1 MEQKTNERLELA
13 RRIIEGTGTSL
24 FLTGKAGTG
33 KTTFLRNLRSSSR
46 KRIVVCAPTGIA
58 AINAGGVTLHSFFQ
72 LDFGPF
78 VPGMNNGTRR
88 KFSYSKEKLRI
99 IRGMDLLVI
108 DEVSM
113 VRADLLDAVDDVLRR
128 LRDRTKPFGGV
139 QLLLIGDLQQLAP
152 VVREEERHLL
162 EGRYKSLFF
171 FDSVALQQLPYET
184 VELNEVFRQKDA
196 DFLGMLNAIRE
207 NRADKTVL
215 DKLNSRCIPG
225 FNPGDDEGYI
235 RLTTHNGIANDINR
249 QKLDELP
256 SQPHVFECH
265 IEGKFPETSYPAD
278 PELTLKV
285 GAQVMFIKND
295 TGMDRAYYNGMIG
308 QVVAIDEE
316 YGVAV
321 RPQEGGEII
330 QVQPVDWDNISYTV
344 NPETKEIVEHK
355 EGTFTQ
361 YPLKLAW
368 AVTIHKSQGLTF
380 DRAIIDASGSF
391 AHGQTYVAL
400 SRCRT
405 MEGLVLE
412 RPLAEHAI
420 ISDHLVREFLTD
432 TSRDISEENLDAMEK
447 NYAVHLSIELF
458 DFRLIQGAME
468 GVERIIKENFMHTH
482 PALLSEA
489 SETVRKTRAEITEVG
504 VRFAH
509 QLLELGKAS
518 QGEISPQIKQRI
530 HEGAKYFL
538 NKLKELEE
546 TTVNWPATHDNKRV
560 AKKLAERSQMLH
572 DAIVLKTKLM
582 GTFAEKDF
590 SSAEY
595 IEAKADALLT
605 SERYTSKSRKSARA
619 QMPSQ
624 QTADNLHPAL
634 YDTLTAWRRKKAEER
649 GVPAY
654 QVMTTKAL
662 LAVSNHLPTIAE
674 HLLMMPGIGNYTAGE
689 YGEDLLKMVEEY
701 ISSHNDLTI
710 IPMPMHSRNRH
721 NEKKTP
727 EAERPDGLSATE
739 GMSMDLFRE
748 GKSVDEICLIRGLK
762 PNTIFKHIFQN
773 MRPDEVELL
782 RKNVEP
788 GKAARIQKYLDTHT
802 GLLPE
807 NKEII
812 AELGEDLTY
821 NDVRIMRMLNSRTYF
836 TKPESKPEESS
847 KD

>member
-58 AINAGGVTLHSFFQ
+58 AINAVGVTLHSFFQ

-113 VRADLLDAVDDVLRR
+113 VRADLLDAVDNVLRR

-380 DRAIIDASGSF
+380 DRAIIDVKRSF

-405 MEGLVLE
+405 LQGLVLE
-412 RPLAEHAI
+412 NPVSPSSI
-420 ISDHLVREFLTD
+420 IND
-432 TSRDISEENLDAMEK
+432 TSVDRFYNDHNCDDIDEAHLDMLERQYK
-447 NYAVHLSIELF
+447 VGLLDDLF
-458 DFRLIQGAME
+458 NFRQMFAAME
-468 GVERIIKENFMHTH
+468 GVMRLYQENFMRKF
-482 PALLSEA
+482 PAIVQDWVQMYETKSREIIKVADTFRHQYSCMAMEGSRSEQVLGERVKA
-489 SETVRKTRAEITEVG
+489 ACKYFVGQLMPVVDLATKAIRNSDNKAVRSKLQDR
-504 VRFAH
+504 
-509 QLLELGKAS
+509 LEL
-518 QGEISPQIKQRI
+518 
-530 HEGAKYFL
+530 F
-538 NKLKELEE
+538 
-546 TTVNWPATHDNKRV
+546 
-560 AKKLAERSQMLH
+560 
-572 DAIVLKTKLM
+572 
-582 GTFAEKDF
+582 
-590 SSAEY
+590 
-595 IEAKADALLT
+595 
-605 SERYTSKSRKSARA
+605 
-619 QMPSQ
+619 
-624 QTADNLHPAL
+624 
-634 YDTLTAWRRKKAEER
+634 
-649 GVPAY
+649 
-654 QVMTTKAL
+654 
-662 LAVSNHLPTIAE
+662 
-674 HLLMMPGIGNYTAGE
+674 
-689 YGEDLLKMVEEY
+689 EDLLTAKRMLLNNFISRQFSIDVYLDLKAEVMLRNVTPKPTRETKKKTRKATMSDSKPMLSDSKPMLPDEEFEEIDRYVHPENYEWPDHPEPAKKQRRTDQTLNSPNLPITPNTPITPKSPKPVKKPTTEITLELYRQGRSVSDIAEIRGLVRSTITGHLLKTLADQDLEEY
-701 ISSHNDLTI
+701 IRQNIDAELRERVKAYLDDTPILPDTI
-710 IPMPMHSRNRH
+710 SGVR
-721 NEKKTP
+721 
-727 EAERPDGLSATE
+727 EAIGGEPAWD
-739 GMSMDLFRE
+739 D
-748 GKSVDEICLIRGLK
+748 IR
-762 PNTIFKHIFQN
+762 F
-773 MRPDEVELL
+773 LL
-782 RKNVEP
+782 RYYHRELTP
-788 GKAARIQKYLDTHT
+788 
-802 GLLPE
+802 LLP
-807 NKEII
+807 NPAADSAAII
-812 AELGEDLTY
+812 ANEPPASYGTPSDF
-821 NDVRIMRMLNSRTYF
+821 I
-836 TKPESKPEESS
+836 EEE
-847 KD
+847 

>member
-1 MEQKTNERLELA
+1 MPKSENMGQKTNERLELA

-256 SQPHVFECH
+256 SLPHVFECH

-330 QVQPVDWDNISYTV
+330 QVLPVDWDNISYTV

-361 YPLKLAW
+361 FPLKLAW

-380 DRAIIDASGSF
+380 DRAIIDVKRSF

-405 MEGLVLE
+405 LQGLVLVN
-412 RPLAEHAI
+412 PVSPSSI
-420 ISDHLVREFLTD
+420 IND
-432 TSRDISEENLDAMEK
+432 TSVDRFYNDHNCDDIDEAHLDMLERQYK
-447 NYAVHLSIELF
+447 VGLLDDLF
-458 DFRLIQGAME
+458 NFRQMFAAME
-468 GVERIIKENFMHTH
+468 GVMRLYQENFMRKF
-482 PALLSEA
+482 PAIVQDWVQMYETKSREINKVADTFRHQYSRLAMEGSRSEQVLGERVKA
-489 SETVRKTRAEITEVG
+489 ACKYFVGQLMPVVDLATKAIRNSDNKAVRSKLQDR
-504 VRFAH
+504 
-509 QLLELGKAS
+509 LEL
-518 QGEISPQIKQRI
+518 
-530 HEGAKYFL
+530 F
-538 NKLKELEE
+538 
-546 TTVNWPATHDNKRV
+546 
-560 AKKLAERSQMLH
+560 
-572 DAIVLKTKLM
+572 
-582 GTFAEKDF
+582 
-590 SSAEY
+590 
-595 IEAKADALLT
+595 
-605 SERYTSKSRKSARA
+605 
-619 QMPSQ
+619 
-624 QTADNLHPAL
+624 
-634 YDTLTAWRRKKAEER
+634 
-649 GVPAY
+649 
-654 QVMTTKAL
+654 
-662 LAVSNHLPTIAE
+662 
-674 HLLMMPGIGNYTAGE
+674 
-689 YGEDLLKMVEEY
+689 EDLLTAKRMLLNNF
-701 ISSHNDLTI
+701 ISRQFSIDVYLDLKAEV
-710 IPMPMHSRNRH
+710 MLRNVTSKPTR
-721 NEKKTP
+721 ETKKKTRKATMSDSKPMLSDSKPMLPDEEFEEIDRYVHP
-727 EAERPDGLSATE
+727 ENYEWPDHPEPAKKQRRTE
-739 GMSMDLFRE
+739 KAPKAPKPVKKPTTEITLELYRQ
-748 GKSVDEICLIRGLK
+748 GKSVSEIAKIRGLVRSTITGHLLK
-762 PNTIFKHIFQN
+762 TLPDQDLEEYVRKNIDEELRARVKAYLDDTPILPNTISGVRDAIGGEPAWDDIRF
-773 MRPDEVELL
+773 LL
-782 RKNVEP
+782 RYYHRELTP
-788 GKAARIQKYLDTHT
+788 
-802 GLLPE
+802 LLP
-807 NKEII
+807 NPATDPAADSFADPFSAI
-812 AELGEDLTY
+812 ANEPPAFYGIPSDF
-821 NDVRIMRMLNSRTYF
+821 I
-836 TKPESKPEESS
+836 EEE
-847 KD
+847 

>member
-225 FNPGDDEGYI
+225 FNPCDDEGYI

-256 SQPHVFECH
+256 AQPRMFECH

-344 NPETKEIVEHK
+344 NQETKEIVEHK

-380 DRAIIDASGSF
+380 DRAIIDVKRSF

-405 MEGLVLE
+405 LQGLVLVN
-412 RPLAEHAI
+412 PVSPASI
-420 ISDHLVREFLTD
+420 IND
-432 TSRDISEENLDAMEK
+432 TSVDRFYNDHNCDDIDESHLDMLERQYK
-447 NYAVHLSIELF
+447 VGLLDDLF
-458 DFRLIQGAME
+458 NFRQMFAAME
-468 GVERIIKENFMHTH
+468 GVMRLYQENFMRKF
-482 PALLSEA
+482 PAIVQDWVQMYETKSREINKVADTFRHQYSRLAMEGSRSEQVLGERVKA
-489 SETVRKTRAEITEVG
+489 ACKYFVGQLKPIVELATKAIRNSDNKAVRSKLQDR
-504 VRFAH
+504 
-509 QLLELGKAS
+509 LEL
-518 QGEISPQIKQRI
+518 
-530 HEGAKYFL
+530 F
-538 NKLKELEE
+538 
-546 TTVNWPATHDNKRV
+546 
-560 AKKLAERSQMLH
+560 
-572 DAIVLKTKLM
+572 
-582 GTFAEKDF
+582 
-590 SSAEY
+590 
-595 IEAKADALLT
+595 
-605 SERYTSKSRKSARA
+605 
-619 QMPSQ
+619 
-624 QTADNLHPAL
+624 
-634 YDTLTAWRRKKAEER
+634 
-649 GVPAY
+649 
-654 QVMTTKAL
+654 
-662 LAVSNHLPTIAE
+662 
-674 HLLMMPGIGNYTAGE
+674 
-689 YGEDLLKMVEEY
+689 EDLLTAKRMLLNNF
-701 ISSHNDLTI
+701 ISRQFSIDVYLDLKAEV
-710 IPMPMHSRNRH
+710 MLRNVTPKPTR
-721 NEKKTP
+721 ETKKKTRKATMTDSKPMLSDNKQMLSDEEFEEIDRYVHP
-727 EAERPDGLSATE
+727 ENYEWPDTPTPAKKQRRTE
-739 GMSMDLFRE
+739 KAPKAPKPVKKPTTEITLELYRQ
-748 GKSVDEICLIRGLK
+748 GKSVSEIAEIRGLVRSTITGHLLK
-762 PNTIFKHIFQN
+762 TLPDQDLEEYVWKNIDAELRERVKAYLDDTPILPNTISGVREAIGGEPSWDDIRF
-773 MRPDEVELL
+773 LL
-782 RKNVEP
+782 RYYHRELTP
-788 GKAARIQKYLDTHT
+788 
-802 GLLPE
+802 LLP
-807 NKEII
+807 NPTTDSAASI
-812 AELGEDLTY
+812 ANEPPASYGTPSDF
-821 NDVRIMRMLNSRTYF
+821 I
-836 TKPESKPEESS
+836 EEE
-847 KD
+847 

>member
-1 MEQKTNERLELA
+1 MPKSENMEQKTNERLELA

-152 VVREEERHLL
+152 VVREEERYLL

-256 SQPHVFECH
+256 SLPHVFECH

-330 QVQPVDWDNISYTV
+330 QVLPVDWDNISYTV
-344 NPETKEIVEHK
+344 NPETKEIIEHK

-361 YPLKLAW
+361 FPLKLAW

-380 DRAIIDASGSF
+380 DRAIIDVKRSF

-405 MEGLVLE
+405 LQGLVLVN
-412 RPLAEHAI
+412 PVSPSSI
-420 ISDHLVREFLTD
+420 IND
-432 TSRDISEENLDAMEK
+432 TSVDRFYNDHNCDDIDEAHLDILERQYK
-447 NYAVHLSIELF
+447 VGLLDDLF
-458 DFRLIQGAME
+458 NFRQMFAAME
-468 GVERIIKENFMHTH
+468 GVMRLYQENFMRKF
-482 PALLSEA
+482 PAIVQDWVQMYETKSREINKVADTFRHQYSRLAMEGSRSEQVLGERVKA
-489 SETVRKTRAEITEVG
+489 ACKYFVGQLMPVVDLATKAIRNSDNKAVRSKLQDR
-504 VRFAH
+504 
-509 QLLELGKAS
+509 LEL
-518 QGEISPQIKQRI
+518 
-530 HEGAKYFL
+530 F
-538 NKLKELEE
+538 
-546 TTVNWPATHDNKRV
+546 
-560 AKKLAERSQMLH
+560 
-572 DAIVLKTKLM
+572 
-582 GTFAEKDF
+582 
-590 SSAEY
+590 
-595 IEAKADALLT
+595 
-605 SERYTSKSRKSARA
+605 
-619 QMPSQ
+619 
-624 QTADNLHPAL
+624 
-634 YDTLTAWRRKKAEER
+634 
-649 GVPAY
+649 
-654 QVMTTKAL
+654 
-662 LAVSNHLPTIAE
+662 
-674 HLLMMPGIGNYTAGE
+674 
-689 YGEDLLKMVEEY
+689 EDLLTAKRMLLNNFISRQFSIDVYLDLKAEVMLRNVTPKPTRETKKKTRNATMSDSKPMLSDEEFEEIDRY
-701 ISSHNDLTI
+701 VHPENYEWPDHPEPAKKHRRSEKSPKT
-710 IPMPMHSRNRH
+710 PKP
-721 NEKKTP
+721 EKKPT
-727 EAERPDGLSATE
+727 TE
-739 GMSMDLFRE
+739 ITLELYRQ
-748 GKSVDEICLIRGLK
+748 GKSVSEIAEIRGLVRSTITGHLLK
-762 PNTIFKHIFQN
+762 TLPDQDLEEYVWKNIDEALRQRVKAYLDNTPILPNTISGVRDAIGGEPAWDDIRF
-773 MRPDEVELL
+773 LL
-782 RKNVEP
+782 RYYHRELTP
-788 GKAARIQKYLDTHT
+788 
-802 GLLPE
+802 LLPTPAADPAT
-807 NKEII
+807 II
-812 AELGEDLTY
+812 ANEPPASYGTPSDF
-821 NDVRIMRMLNSRTYF
+821 I
-836 TKPESKPEESS
+836 EEE
-847 KD
+847 

>member
-1 MEQKTNERLELA
+1 MWIRTYHQLGTLPESENMEQKTNERLELA

-225 FNPGDDEGYI
+225 FNPCDDEGYI

-256 SQPHVFECH
+256 AQPHVFECH
-265 IEGKFPETSYPAD
+265 IEGRFPETSYPAD

-344 NPETKEIVEHK
+344 NPETKEIVERK

-380 DRAIIDASGSF
+380 DRAIIDVKRSF

-405 MEGLVLE
+405 LQGIVLVNPVSPSSIINDTSVDRFYNDHNCDDIDEAHLDILE
-412 RPLAEHAI
+412 RQYKVGL
-420 ISDHLVREFLTD
+420 
-432 TSRDISEENLDAMEK
+432 LDD
-447 NYAVHLSIELF
+447 LF
-458 DFRLIQGAME
+458 NFRQMFAAME
-468 GVERIIKENFMHTH
+468 GVMRLYQENFMRKF
-482 PALLSEA
+482 PAIVQDWVQMYETKSREINKVADTFRHQYSRLAMEGSRSEQVLGERVKA
-489 SETVRKTRAEITEVG
+489 ACKYFVGQLMPVVDLATKAIRNSDNKTVRSKLQDR
-504 VRFAH
+504 
-509 QLLELGKAS
+509 LEL
-518 QGEISPQIKQRI
+518 
-530 HEGAKYFL
+530 F
-538 NKLKELEE
+538 
-546 TTVNWPATHDNKRV
+546 
-560 AKKLAERSQMLH
+560 
-572 DAIVLKTKLM
+572 
-582 GTFAEKDF
+582 
-590 SSAEY
+590 
-595 IEAKADALLT
+595 
-605 SERYTSKSRKSARA
+605 
-619 QMPSQ
+619 
-624 QTADNLHPAL
+624 
-634 YDTLTAWRRKKAEER
+634 
-649 GVPAY
+649 
-654 QVMTTKAL
+654 
-662 LAVSNHLPTIAE
+662 
-674 HLLMMPGIGNYTAGE
+674 
-689 YGEDLLKMVEEY
+689 EDLLTAKRMLLNNFISRQFSIDVYLDLKAEVMLRNVTPKSTRETKKKTRKASVSDSKPMLSDNKPMLSDEEFEEIDRYVHPENYEWPDHPEPAKKQRRTEKSPKTPKPVKKPTAEVTLELYRQGKTVSEIAEIRGFVRSTITGHLLKTLPDQDLEEY
-701 ISSHNDLTI
+701 VWKNIDEAL
-710 IPMPMHSRNRH
+710 RARV
-721 NEKKTP
+721 KAYLDDTP
-727 EAERPDGLSATE
+727 IL
-739 GMSMDLFRE
+739 
-748 GKSVDEICLIRGLK
+748 
-762 PNTIFKHIFQN
+762 PNTISGVREAIGGEPAWDDIRF
-773 MRPDEVELL
+773 LL
-782 RKNVEP
+782 RYYHRELTP
-788 GKAARIQKYLDTHT
+788 
-802 GLLPE
+802 LLP
-807 NKEII
+807 NPAADTAASI
-812 AELGEDLTY
+812 ANEPPASYGTPSDF
-821 NDVRIMRMLNSRTYF
+821 I
-836 TKPESKPEESS
+836 EEE
-847 KD
+847 

>member
-256 SQPHVFECH
+256 AQPHVFECH

-380 DRAIIDASGSF
+380 DRAIIDVKRSF

-405 MEGLVLE
+405 LQGLVLE
-412 RPLAEHAI
+412 NPVSPSSI
-420 ISDHLVREFLTD
+420 IND
-432 TSRDISEENLDAMEK
+432 TSVDRFYNDHNCDDIDEAHLDMLERQYK
-447 NYAVHLSIELF
+447 VGLLDDLF
-458 DFRLIQGAME
+458 NFRQMFAAME
-468 GVERIIKENFMHTH
+468 GVMRLYQENFMRKF
-482 PALLSEA
+482 PAIVQDWVQMYETKSREIIKVADTFRHQYSRLAMEGSRSEQVLGERVKA
-489 SETVRKTRAEITEVG
+489 ACKYFVGQLMPVVDLATKAIRNSDNKAVRSKLQDR
-504 VRFAH
+504 
-509 QLLELGKAS
+509 LEL
-518 QGEISPQIKQRI
+518 
-530 HEGAKYFL
+530 F
-538 NKLKELEE
+538 
-546 TTVNWPATHDNKRV
+546 
-560 AKKLAERSQMLH
+560 
-572 DAIVLKTKLM
+572 
-582 GTFAEKDF
+582 
-590 SSAEY
+590 
-595 IEAKADALLT
+595 
-605 SERYTSKSRKSARA
+605 
-619 QMPSQ
+619 
-624 QTADNLHPAL
+624 
-634 YDTLTAWRRKKAEER
+634 
-649 GVPAY
+649 
-654 QVMTTKAL
+654 
-662 LAVSNHLPTIAE
+662 
-674 HLLMMPGIGNYTAGE
+674 
-689 YGEDLLKMVEEY
+689 EDLLTAKRMLLNNF
-701 ISSHNDLTI
+701 ISRQFSIDVYLDLKAEV
-710 IPMPMHSRNRH
+710 MLRNVTPKPTR
-721 NEKKTP
+721 ETKKKTRKATMSDSKPMLSDSKPMLPDEEFEEIDRYVHP
-727 EAERPDGLSATE
+727 ENYEWPDHPEPAKKQRRTDQTLNSPNLPITPNTPITPKSPKPVKKPTTEITLELYRQGRSVSDIAE
-739 GMSMDLFRE
+739 
-748 GKSVDEICLIRGLK
+748 IRGLVRSTITGHLLK
-762 PNTIFKHIFQN
+762 TLADQDLEEYVRKNIDEGLRQRVKAYLDNTPILPNTISGVRDAIGGEPAWDDIRF
-773 MRPDEVELL
+773 LL
-782 RKNVEP
+782 RYYHRE
-788 GKAARIQKYLDTHT
+788 LTS
-802 GLLPE
+802 LLP
-807 NKEII
+807 NPATDPATII
-812 AELGEDLTY
+812 ANEPPASYGTPSDF
-821 NDVRIMRMLNSRTYF
+821 I
-836 TKPESKPEESS
+836 EEE
-847 KD
+847 

>member
-256 SQPHVFECH
+256 AQPHVFECH

-380 DRAIIDASGSF
+380 DRAIIDVKRSF

-405 MEGLVLE
+405 LQGLVLVN
-412 RPLAEHAI
+412 PVSPSSI
-420 ISDHLVREFLTD
+420 IND
-432 TSRDISEENLDAMEK
+432 TSVDRFYNDHNCDDIDEAHLDMLERQYK
-447 NYAVHLSIELF
+447 VGLLDDLF
-458 DFRLIQGAME
+458 NFRQMFAAME
-468 GVERIIKENFMHTH
+468 GVMRLYQENFMRKF
-482 PALLSEA
+482 PAIVQDWVQMYETKNREINKVADTFRHQYSCMAMEGSRSEQVLGERVKA
-489 SETVRKTRAEITEVG
+489 ACKYFVGQLMPVVDLATKAIRNSDNKAVRSKLQDR
-504 VRFAH
+504 
-509 QLLELGKAS
+509 LEL
-518 QGEISPQIKQRI
+518 
-530 HEGAKYFL
+530 F
-538 NKLKELEE
+538 
-546 TTVNWPATHDNKRV
+546 
-560 AKKLAERSQMLH
+560 
-572 DAIVLKTKLM
+572 
-582 GTFAEKDF
+582 
-590 SSAEY
+590 
-595 IEAKADALLT
+595 
-605 SERYTSKSRKSARA
+605 
-619 QMPSQ
+619 
-624 QTADNLHPAL
+624 
-634 YDTLTAWRRKKAEER
+634 
-649 GVPAY
+649 
-654 QVMTTKAL
+654 
-662 LAVSNHLPTIAE
+662 
-674 HLLMMPGIGNYTAGE
+674 
-689 YGEDLLKMVEEY
+689 EDLLTAKRMLLNNF
-701 ISSHNDLTI
+701 ISRQFSIDVYLDLKAEV
-710 IPMPMHSRNRH
+710 MLRNVTPKPTR
-721 NEKKTP
+721 ETKKKTRKATMSDSKPMLSDSKPMLPDEEFEEIDRYVHP
-727 EAERPDGLSATE
+727 ENYEWPDHPEPAKKQRRTDQTLNSPNLPITPNTPITPKSPKPVKKPTTE
-739 GMSMDLFRE
+739 ITLELYRQ
-748 GKSVDEICLIRGLK
+748 GKSVSEIAEIRGLVRS
-762 PNTIFKHIFQN
+762 TITGHLLKTLADQDLEEYVRQN
-773 MRPDEVELL
+773 IDAELRERVKAYLDDTPILPDTISGVRDAIGGEPAWDDIRFLL
-782 RKNVEP
+782 RYYHRELTPLLQNP
-788 GKAARIQKYLDTHT
+788 AADSAA
-802 GLLPE
+802 
-807 NKEII
+807 II
-812 AELGEDLTY
+812 ANEPPASYGTPSDF
-821 NDVRIMRMLNSRTYF
+821 I
-836 TKPESKPEESS
+836 EEE
-847 KD
+847 

>member
-256 SQPHVFECH
+256 AQPHVFECH

-330 QVQPVDWDNISYTV
+330 QVLPVDWDNISYTV

-380 DRAIIDASGSF
+380 DRAIIDVKRSF

-405 MEGLVLE
+405 LQGLVLVN
-412 RPLAEHAI
+412 PVSPSSI
-420 ISDHLVREFLTD
+420 IND
-432 TSRDISEENLDAMEK
+432 TSVDRFYNDHNCDDIDEAHLDILERQYK
-447 NYAVHLSIELF
+447 VGLLDDLF
-458 DFRLIQGAME
+458 NFRQMFAAME
-468 GVERIIKENFMHTH
+468 GVMRLYQENFMRKF
-482 PALLSEA
+482 PAIVQDWVQMYETKNREINKVADTFRHQYSCMAMEGSRSEQVLGERVKA
-489 SETVRKTRAEITEVG
+489 ACKYFVGQLMPVVDLATKAIRNSDNKAVRSKLQDR
-504 VRFAH
+504 
-509 QLLELGKAS
+509 LEL
-518 QGEISPQIKQRI
+518 
-530 HEGAKYFL
+530 F
-538 NKLKELEE
+538 
-546 TTVNWPATHDNKRV
+546 
-560 AKKLAERSQMLH
+560 
-572 DAIVLKTKLM
+572 
-582 GTFAEKDF
+582 
-590 SSAEY
+590 
-595 IEAKADALLT
+595 
-605 SERYTSKSRKSARA
+605 
-619 QMPSQ
+619 
-624 QTADNLHPAL
+624 
-634 YDTLTAWRRKKAEER
+634 
-649 GVPAY
+649 
-654 QVMTTKAL
+654 
-662 LAVSNHLPTIAE
+662 
-674 HLLMMPGIGNYTAGE
+674 
-689 YGEDLLKMVEEY
+689 EDLLTAKRMLLNNF
-701 ISSHNDLTI
+701 ISRQFSIDVYLDLKAEV
-710 IPMPMHSRNRH
+710 MLRNVTPKPTR
-721 NEKKTP
+721 ETKKKTRKATMSDSKPMLSDSKPMLPDEEFEEIDRYVHP
-727 EAERPDGLSATE
+727 ENYEWPDHPEPAKKQRRTDQTLNSPNLPITPNTPITPKSPKPVKKPTTE
-739 GMSMDLFRE
+739 ITLELYRQ
-748 GKSVDEICLIRGLK
+748 GKSVSEIAEIRGLVRSTITGHLLK
-762 PNTIFKHIFQN
+762 TLPDQDLEEYVRKNIDEGLRQRVKAYLDDTPILPNTISGVRDAIGGEPAWDDIRF
-773 MRPDEVELL
+773 LL
-782 RKNVEP
+782 RYYHRELTP
-788 GKAARIQKYLDTHT
+788 
-802 GLLPE
+802 LLP
-807 NKEII
+807 NPATDSAAII
-812 AELGEDLTY
+812 ANEPPASYGTPSDF
-821 NDVRIMRMLNSRTYF
+821 I
-836 TKPESKPEESS
+836 EEE
-847 KD
+847 

>member
-128 LRDRTKPFGGV
+128 LRDRTRPFGGV
-139 QLLLIGDLQQLAP
+139 QLLLIGDLLQLAP

-207 NRADKTVL
+207 NRADKAVL

-235 RLTTHNGIANDINR
+235 CLTTHNGIANDINR
-249 QKLDELP
+249 QKLDQLP
-256 SQPHVFECH
+256 AQPHVFECH

-380 DRAIIDASGSF
+380 DRAIIDVKRSF

-405 MEGLVLE
+405 LQGLVLVN
-412 RPLAEHAI
+412 PVSPSSI
-420 ISDHLVREFLTD
+420 IND
-432 TSRDISEENLDAMEK
+432 TSVDRFYNDHNCDDIDESHLDMLERQYK
-447 NYAVHLSIELF
+447 VGLLDDLF
-458 DFRLIQGAME
+458 NFRQMFAAME
-468 GVERIIKENFMHTH
+468 GVERLYQENFMRKF
-482 PALLSEA
+482 PAIVQDWVQMYETKSREINKVADTFRHQYSRLAMEGSRSEQVLGERVKA
-489 SETVRKTRAEITEVG
+489 ACKYFVGQLKPIVELATKAIRNSDNKAVRSKLQDR
-504 VRFAH
+504 
-509 QLLELGKAS
+509 LEL
-518 QGEISPQIKQRI
+518 
-530 HEGAKYFL
+530 F
-538 NKLKELEE
+538 
-546 TTVNWPATHDNKRV
+546 
-560 AKKLAERSQMLH
+560 
-572 DAIVLKTKLM
+572 
-582 GTFAEKDF
+582 
-590 SSAEY
+590 
-595 IEAKADALLT
+595 
-605 SERYTSKSRKSARA
+605 
-619 QMPSQ
+619 
-624 QTADNLHPAL
+624 
-634 YDTLTAWRRKKAEER
+634 
-649 GVPAY
+649 
-654 QVMTTKAL
+654 
-662 LAVSNHLPTIAE
+662 
-674 HLLMMPGIGNYTAGE
+674 
-689 YGEDLLKMVEEY
+689 EDLLTAKRMLLNNF
-701 ISSHNDLTI
+701 ISRQFSIDVYLDLKAEV
-710 IPMPMHSRNRH
+710 MLRNVTPKPTR
-721 NEKKTP
+721 ETKKKTHKPTMSDSKPMLSDEEFEEIDRYVHP
-727 EAERPDGLSATE
+727 ENYEWPDKPEPAKKQRRTE
-739 GMSMDLFRE
+739 KTPKSPKTVKKPTTEITLELYRQ
-748 GKSVDEICLIRGLK
+748 GKSVSEIAEIRGLVRS
-762 PNTIFKHIFQN
+762 TITGHLLKTL
-773 MRPDEVELL
+773 PDQDLEEYVWKNIDEALRERVKAYLNDTPVLPHTISGVREAIGGEPAWDDIRFLL
-782 RKNVEP
+782 RYYHRELTP
-788 GKAARIQKYLDTHT
+788 
-802 GLLPE
+802 LLP
-807 NKEII
+807 NPTTDSAASI
-812 AELGEDLTY
+812 ANEPPASYGTPSDF
-821 NDVRIMRMLNSRTYF
+821 I
-836 TKPESKPEESS
+836 EEE
-847 KD
+847 

>member
-207 NRADKTVL
+207 NRADKAVL

-225 FNPGDDEGYI
+225 FNPSDDEGYI

-256 SQPHVFECH
+256 AQPHVFECH

-321 RPQEGGEII
+321 RPQEGGELI

-380 DRAIIDASGSF
+380 DRAIIDVKRSF

-405 MEGLVLE
+405 LQGLVLVNPVSPSSIINDASVDRFYNDHNCDDIDESHLDVLE
-412 RPLAEHAI
+412 RQYKVGL
-420 ISDHLVREFLTD
+420 
-432 TSRDISEENLDAMEK
+432 LDD
-447 NYAVHLSIELF
+447 LF
-458 DFRLIQGAME
+458 NFRQMFAAME
-468 GVERIIKENFMHTH
+468 GVMRLYQENFMRKF
-482 PALLSEA
+482 PAIVQDWVQMYETKSREINKVADTFRHQYSRLAMEGSRSEQVLGERVKA
-489 SETVRKTRAEITEVG
+489 ACKYFVGQLKPIVELATKAIRNSDNKAVRSKLQDR
-504 VRFAH
+504 
-509 QLLELGKAS
+509 LEL
-518 QGEISPQIKQRI
+518 
-530 HEGAKYFL
+530 F
-538 NKLKELEE
+538 
-546 TTVNWPATHDNKRV
+546 
-560 AKKLAERSQMLH
+560 
-572 DAIVLKTKLM
+572 
-582 GTFAEKDF
+582 
-590 SSAEY
+590 
-595 IEAKADALLT
+595 
-605 SERYTSKSRKSARA
+605 
-619 QMPSQ
+619 
-624 QTADNLHPAL
+624 
-634 YDTLTAWRRKKAEER
+634 
-649 GVPAY
+649 
-654 QVMTTKAL
+654 
-662 LAVSNHLPTIAE
+662 
-674 HLLMMPGIGNYTAGE
+674 
-689 YGEDLLKMVEEY
+689 EDLLTAKRMLLNNFISRQFSIDVYLDLKAEVMLRNVTPKSTRETKKKARKTTLSDSKPMLSDEEFEEIDRY
-701 ISSHNDLTI
+701 VHPENYAWPDT
-710 IPMPMHSRNRH
+710 PMPANKQRRTVRTPNTPNTPNTPTPPKSPKPV
-721 NEKKTP
+721 KKPT
-727 EAERPDGLSATE
+727 TE
-739 GMSMDLFRE
+739 ITLELYRQ
-748 GKSVDEICLIRGLK
+748 GKSVSEIAEIRGLVRSTITGHLLK
-762 PNTIFKHIFQN
+762 TLDDQDLEEYVRKNIDAELRERVKAYLDDTPILPNTISGVREAIGGEPAWDDLRF
-773 MRPDEVELL
+773 LL
-782 RKNVEP
+782 RYYHRELTP
-788 GKAARIQKYLDTHT
+788 
-802 GLLPE
+802 LLP
-807 NKEII
+807 NPAVDPAASI
-812 AELGEDLTY
+812 ANEPPASYGTPSDF
-821 NDVRIMRMLNSRTYF
+821 I
-836 TKPESKPEESS
+836 EEE
-847 KD
+847 

>member
-1 MEQKTNERLELA
+1 MLPKSENMEQKTNERLELA

-344 NPETKEIVEHK
+344 NPETKEIVERK

-380 DRAIIDASGSF
+380 DRAIIDVKRSF

-405 MEGLVLE
+405 LQGLVLVN
-412 RPLAEHAI
+412 PVSPSSI
-420 ISDHLVREFLTD
+420 IND
-432 TSRDISEENLDAMEK
+432 TSVHRFYNDHNCDDIDE
-447 NYAVHLSIELF
+447 VHLDMLERQYKVGLLDDLF
-458 DFRLIQGAME
+458 NFRQMFAAME
-468 GVERIIKENFMHTH
+468 GVMRLYQENFMRKF
-482 PALLSEA
+482 PAIVQDWVQMYETKSREINKVADTFRHQYSRLAMEGSRSEQVLGERVKA
-489 SETVRKTRAEITEVG
+489 ACKYFVGQLMPVVDLATKAIRNSDNKTVRSKLQDR
-504 VRFAH
+504 
-509 QLLELGKAS
+509 LEL
-518 QGEISPQIKQRI
+518 
-530 HEGAKYFL
+530 F
-538 NKLKELEE
+538 
-546 TTVNWPATHDNKRV
+546 
-560 AKKLAERSQMLH
+560 
-572 DAIVLKTKLM
+572 
-582 GTFAEKDF
+582 
-590 SSAEY
+590 
-595 IEAKADALLT
+595 
-605 SERYTSKSRKSARA
+605 
-619 QMPSQ
+619 
-624 QTADNLHPAL
+624 
-634 YDTLTAWRRKKAEER
+634 
-649 GVPAY
+649 
-654 QVMTTKAL
+654 
-662 LAVSNHLPTIAE
+662 
-674 HLLMMPGIGNYTAGE
+674 
-689 YGEDLLKMVEEY
+689 EDLLTAKRMLLNNF
-701 ISSHNDLTI
+701 ISRQFSIDVYLDLKAEV
-710 IPMPMHSRNRH
+710 MLRNVTPKPTR
-721 NEKKTP
+721 ETKKKTRKASVSDSKPMLSDNKPMLSDEEFEEIDRYVHP
-727 EAERPDGLSATE
+727 ENYEWPDTPTPAKKQRRTEKSPHSPKTLKPVKKPTTEVTLELYRQGKTVSEIAE
-739 GMSMDLFRE
+739 
-748 GKSVDEICLIRGLK
+748 IRGLVRSTITGHLLK
-762 PNTIFKHIFQN
+762 TLPDQDLEEYVWKNIDEALRARVKAYLDDTPILPNTISGVREAIGGEPAWDDIRF
-773 MRPDEVELL
+773 LL
-782 RKNVEP
+782 RYYHRELTP
-788 GKAARIQKYLDTHT
+788 
-802 GLLPE
+802 LLP
-807 NKEII
+807 NPAADI
-812 AELGEDLTY
+812 AASIANEPPASYGTPSDF
-821 NDVRIMRMLNSRTYF
+821 I
-836 TKPESKPEESS
+836 EEE
-847 KD
+847 

>member
-1 MEQKTNERLELA
+1 MEEANKKLEMA
-13 RRIIEGTGTSL
+13 RRVIERTDMSL
-24 FLTGKAGTG
+24 FLTGRAGTG
-33 KTTFLRNLRSSSR
+33 KTTFLRKLRQESR
-46 KRIVVCAPTGIA
+46 KRMVVTAPTGIA

-78 VPGMNNGTRR
+78 IPGVTRENR
-88 KFSYSKEKLRI
+88 GRFDKFSSEKLKI
-99 IRGMDLLVI
+99 IRGMDVLVI
-108 DEVSM
+108 DEISM

-128 LRDRTKPFGGV
+128 HRDRTRPFGGV
-139 QLLLIGDLQQLAP
+139 QLLLIGDLQQLPP
-152 VVREEERHLL
+152 VVVESERDLL
-162 EGRYKSLFF
+162 RRHYKSPYF
-171 FDSVALQQLPYET
+171 FDSHALAGLDYAT
-184 VELNEVFRQKDA
+184 IELDHVYRQDEGE
-196 DFLGMLNAIRE
+196 FLDLLNAIRD
-207 NRADKTVL
+207 NRAGQDVL
-215 DKLNSRCIPG
+215 RRLNTRFKPG
-225 FNPGDDEGYI
+225 FSPADEEGYI
-235 RLTTHNGIANDINR
+235 RLTTHNHLADKINSQR
-249 QKLDELP
+249 MDALP
-256 SQPHVFECH
+256 TQAFTYEAHV
-265 IEGKFPETSYPAD
+265 EGNFPQSSYPVSAS
-278 PELTLKV
+278 LTLKK
-285 GAQVMFIKND
+285 GAQVMFTKND
-295 TGMDRAYYNGMIG
+295 AGAEKLFYNGMIG
-308 QVVAIDEE
+308 HVTDLGENFVKVFPVNGSEEIDVPKVTWENVKYVVDEKE
-316 YGVAV
+316 NEIKEQ
-321 RPQEGGEII
+321 REGAFS
-330 QVQPVDWDNISYTV
+330 QL
-344 NPETKEIVEHK
+344 
-355 EGTFTQ
+355 
-361 YPLKLAW
+361 PLKPAW
-368 AVTIHKSQGLTF
+368 AITIHKSQGLTF

-619 QMPSQ
+619 QIPSQ

-788 GKAARIQKYLDTHT
+788 RKATRIQKYLDTHT

-807 NKEII
+807 IKEII

>member
-1 MEQKTNERLELA
+1 MPKSENMEQKTNERLELA

-152 VVREEERHLL
+152 VVKEDERHLL
-162 EGRYKSLFF
+162 EGRYRSLFF

-256 SQPHVFECH
+256 AQPHLFECH

-330 QVQPVDWDNISYTV
+330 QVLPVDWDNISYTV

-380 DRAIIDASGSF
+380 DRAIIDVKRSF

-405 MEGLVLE
+405 LQGLVLVN
-412 RPLAEHAI
+412 PVSPSSI
-420 ISDHLVREFLTD
+420 IND
-432 TSRDISEENLDAMEK
+432 TSVDRFYNDHNCDDIDEAHLDMLERQYK
-447 NYAVHLSIELF
+447 VGLLDDLF
-458 DFRLIQGAME
+458 NFRQMFAAME
-468 GVERIIKENFMHTH
+468 GVMRLYQENFMRKF
-482 PALLSEA
+482 PAIVQDWVQMYETKSREINKVADTFRHQYSRLAMEGTRSEQVLGERVKA
-489 SETVRKTRAEITEVG
+489 ACKYFVGQLMPVVDLATKAIRNSDNKAVRSKLQDR
-504 VRFAH
+504 
-509 QLLELGKAS
+509 LEL
-518 QGEISPQIKQRI
+518 
-530 HEGAKYFL
+530 F
-538 NKLKELEE
+538 
-546 TTVNWPATHDNKRV
+546 
-560 AKKLAERSQMLH
+560 
-572 DAIVLKTKLM
+572 
-582 GTFAEKDF
+582 
-590 SSAEY
+590 
-595 IEAKADALLT
+595 
-605 SERYTSKSRKSARA
+605 
-619 QMPSQ
+619 
-624 QTADNLHPAL
+624 
-634 YDTLTAWRRKKAEER
+634 
-649 GVPAY
+649 
-654 QVMTTKAL
+654 
-662 LAVSNHLPTIAE
+662 
-674 HLLMMPGIGNYTAGE
+674 
-689 YGEDLLKMVEEY
+689 EDLLTAKRMLLNNFINRQFSIDVY
-701 ISSHNDLTI
+701 LDLKAEV
-710 IPMPMHSRNRH
+710 MLRNVAPKPTR
-721 NEKKTP
+721 ETKKKTRKAAMSDSKPMLSDEEFEEIDRYVHP
-727 EAERPDGLSATE
+727 ENYEWPDTPTPAKKQRRTEKTPNSPNLPNSPKSPKPVKKPTTEITLELYRQGRSVSEIAE
-739 GMSMDLFRE
+739 
-748 GKSVDEICLIRGLK
+748 IRGLVRSTITGHLLK
-762 PNTIFKHIFQN
+762 TLDDQDLEEYVWKNIDEELRERVKAYLYATPILPNTISGVREAIGGEPAWDDIRF
-773 MRPDEVELL
+773 LL
-782 RKNVEP
+782 RYYRRELTP
-788 GKAARIQKYLDTHT
+788 
-802 GLLPE
+802 LLP
-807 NKEII
+807 NP
-812 AELGEDLTY
+812 AADPAA
-821 NDVRIMRMLNSRTYF
+821 DSF
-836 TKPESKPEESS
+836 TDPFSATANEPPASYGTPSDFIEEE
-847 KD
+847 

>member
-225 FNPGDDEGYI
+225 FNPCDDEGYI

-256 SQPHVFECH
+256 AQPHVFECH
-265 IEGKFPETSYPAD
+265 IEGRFPETSYPAD

-344 NPETKEIVEHK
+344 NPETKEIVERK

-380 DRAIIDASGSF
+380 DRAIIDVKRSF

-405 MEGLVLE
+405 LQGLVLE
-412 RPLAEHAI
+412 NPVSPSSI
-420 ISDHLVREFLTD
+420 IND
-432 TSRDISEENLDAMEK
+432 TSVDRFYNDHNCDDIDESHLDMLERQYK
-447 NYAVHLSIELF
+447 VGLLDDLF
-458 DFRLIQGAME
+458 NFRQMFAAME
-468 GVERIIKENFMHTH
+468 GVMRLYQENFMRKF
-482 PALLSEA
+482 PAIVQDWVQMYETKSREINKVADTFRHQYSRLAMEGSRSEQVLGERVKA
-489 SETVRKTRAEITEVG
+489 ACKYFVGQLMPVVDLATKAIRNSDNKAVRSKLQDR
-504 VRFAH
+504 
-509 QLLELGKAS
+509 LEL
-518 QGEISPQIKQRI
+518 
-530 HEGAKYFL
+530 F
-538 NKLKELEE
+538 
-546 TTVNWPATHDNKRV
+546 
-560 AKKLAERSQMLH
+560 
-572 DAIVLKTKLM
+572 
-582 GTFAEKDF
+582 
-590 SSAEY
+590 
-595 IEAKADALLT
+595 
-605 SERYTSKSRKSARA
+605 
-619 QMPSQ
+619 
-624 QTADNLHPAL
+624 
-634 YDTLTAWRRKKAEER
+634 
-649 GVPAY
+649 
-654 QVMTTKAL
+654 
-662 LAVSNHLPTIAE
+662 
-674 HLLMMPGIGNYTAGE
+674 
-689 YGEDLLKMVEEY
+689 EDLLTAKRMLLNNFISRQFSIDVYLDLKAEVMLRNVTPKSTRETKKKTRKASVSDSKPMLSDNKPMLSDEEFEEIDRYVHPENYEWPDHPEPAKKQRRTEKSPKTPKPVKKPTAEVTLELYRQGKTVSEIAEIRGFVRSTITGHLLKTLHDQDLEEY
-701 ISSHNDLTI
+701 VWKNIDEAL
-710 IPMPMHSRNRH
+710 RARV
-721 NEKKTP
+721 KAYLDDTP
-727 EAERPDGLSATE
+727 IL
-739 GMSMDLFRE
+739 
-748 GKSVDEICLIRGLK
+748 
-762 PNTIFKHIFQN
+762 PNTISGVREAIGGEPAWDDIRF
-773 MRPDEVELL
+773 LL
-782 RKNVEP
+782 RYYHRELTP
-788 GKAARIQKYLDTHT
+788 
-802 GLLPE
+802 LLP
-807 NKEII
+807 NPAADTAASI
-812 AELGEDLTY
+812 ANEPPASYGTPSDF
-821 NDVRIMRMLNSRTYF
+821 I
-836 TKPESKPEESS
+836 EEE
-847 KD
+847 

>member
-225 FNPGDDEGYI
+225 FNPCDDEGYI

-295 TGMDRAYYNGMIG
+295 TGMVRAYYNGMIG

-330 QVQPVDWDNISYTV
+330 QVLPVDWDNISYTV
-344 NPETKEIVEHK
+344 NPETKEIVERK

-380 DRAIIDASGSF
+380 DRAIIDVKRSF

-405 MEGLVLE
+405 LQGLVLVN
-412 RPLAEHAI
+412 PVSPSSI
-420 ISDHLVREFLTD
+420 IND
-432 TSRDISEENLDAMEK
+432 TSVDRFYNDHNCDDIDEAHLDMLERQYK
-447 NYAVHLSIELF
+447 VGLLDDLF
-458 DFRLIQGAME
+458 NFRQMFAAME
-468 GVERIIKENFMHTH
+468 GVMRLYQENFMRKF
-482 PALLSEA
+482 PAIVQDWVQMYETKSREINKVADTFRHQYSRLAMEGSRSELVLGERVKA
-489 SETVRKTRAEITEVG
+489 ACKYFVGQLMPVVDLATKAIRNSDNKAVRSKLQDR
-504 VRFAH
+504 
-509 QLLELGKAS
+509 LEL
-518 QGEISPQIKQRI
+518 
-530 HEGAKYFL
+530 F
-538 NKLKELEE
+538 
-546 TTVNWPATHDNKRV
+546 
-560 AKKLAERSQMLH
+560 
-572 DAIVLKTKLM
+572 
-582 GTFAEKDF
+582 
-590 SSAEY
+590 
-595 IEAKADALLT
+595 
-605 SERYTSKSRKSARA
+605 
-619 QMPSQ
+619 
-624 QTADNLHPAL
+624 
-634 YDTLTAWRRKKAEER
+634 
-649 GVPAY
+649 
-654 QVMTTKAL
+654 
-662 LAVSNHLPTIAE
+662 
-674 HLLMMPGIGNYTAGE
+674 
-689 YGEDLLKMVEEY
+689 EDLLTAKRMLLNNFISRQFSIDVYLDLKAEVMLRNVTPKPTRETKKKTRKATMSDSKPMLSDSKPMLSDEEFEEIDRY
-701 ISSHNDLTI
+701 VHPENYEWPDT
-710 IPMPMHSRNRH
+710 PTPAKKQRRTEKAPKTPKP
-721 NEKKTP
+721 EKKPT
-727 EAERPDGLSATE
+727 TE
-739 GMSMDLFRE
+739 ITLELYRQ
-748 GKSVDEICLIRGLK
+748 GKSVSEIAEIRGLVRSTITGHLLK
-762 PNTIFKHIFQN
+762 TLPDQDLEEYVWKNIDEALRARVKAYLDDTPILPNTISGVREAIGGEPAWDDIRF
-773 MRPDEVELL
+773 LL
-782 RKNVEP
+782 RFYHRELTP
-788 GKAARIQKYLDTHT
+788 
-802 GLLPE
+802 LLPNPATE
-807 NKEII
+807 PAAII
-812 AELGEDLTY
+812 ANEPPASYGTPSDF
-821 NDVRIMRMLNSRTYF
+821 I
-836 TKPESKPEESS
+836 EEEP
-847 KD
+847 

>member
-225 FNPGDDEGYI
+225 FNPDDDEGYI

-256 SQPHVFECH
+256 AQPYVFECH

-330 QVQPVDWDNISYTV
+330 QVLPVDWDNISYTV

-361 YPLKLAW
+361 FPLKLAW

-380 DRAIIDASGSF
+380 DRAIIDVKRSF

-405 MEGLVLE
+405 LQGLVLVN
-412 RPLAEHAI
+412 PVSPSSI
-420 ISDHLVREFLTD
+420 IND
-432 TSRDISEENLDAMEK
+432 TSVDRFYNDHNCDDIDEAHLDMLERQYK
-447 NYAVHLSIELF
+447 VGLLDDLF
-458 DFRLIQGAME
+458 NFRQMFAAME
-468 GVERIIKENFMHTH
+468 GVMRLYQENFMRKF
-482 PALLSEA
+482 PAIVQDWVQMYETKSREINKVADTFRHQYSRLAMEGSRSEQVLGERVKA
-489 SETVRKTRAEITEVG
+489 ACKYFVGQLMPVVDLATKAIRNSDNKAVRSKLQDR
-504 VRFAH
+504 
-509 QLLELGKAS
+509 LEL
-518 QGEISPQIKQRI
+518 
-530 HEGAKYFL
+530 F
-538 NKLKELEE
+538 
-546 TTVNWPATHDNKRV
+546 
-560 AKKLAERSQMLH
+560 
-572 DAIVLKTKLM
+572 
-582 GTFAEKDF
+582 
-590 SSAEY
+590 
-595 IEAKADALLT
+595 
-605 SERYTSKSRKSARA
+605 
-619 QMPSQ
+619 
-624 QTADNLHPAL
+624 
-634 YDTLTAWRRKKAEER
+634 
-649 GVPAY
+649 
-654 QVMTTKAL
+654 
-662 LAVSNHLPTIAE
+662 
-674 HLLMMPGIGNYTAGE
+674 
-689 YGEDLLKMVEEY
+689 EDLLTAKRMLLNNFISRQFSIDVYLDLKAEVMLRNVTPKPTRETKKKARKAMVSDSKPMLSDEEFEEIDRY
-701 ISSHNDLTI
+701 VHPENYEWPDKPEPAKKQRRTEKSPKTLK
-710 IPMPMHSRNRH
+710 P
-721 NEKKTP
+721 EKKPTT
-727 EAERPDGLSATE
+727 EITLELYRQGKTVSEIAE
-739 GMSMDLFRE
+739 
-748 GKSVDEICLIRGLK
+748 IRGLVRSTITGHLLK
-762 PNTIFKHIFQN
+762 TLPDQDLEEYVRKNINEELRARVKAYLDDTPILPNTISGVRDAIGGEPAWDDIRF
-773 MRPDEVELL
+773 LL
-782 RKNVEP
+782 RYYHRELTP
-788 GKAARIQKYLDTHT
+788 
-802 GLLPE
+802 LLP
-807 NKEII
+807 NPAADSAAII
-812 AELGEDLTY
+812 ANEPPASYGTPSDF
-821 NDVRIMRMLNSRTYF
+821 I
-836 TKPESKPEESS
+836 EEE
-847 KD
+847 

>member
-1 MEQKTNERLELA
+1 MDPDISLIKLEFMEQKTNERLELA

-256 SQPHVFECH
+256 AQPHVFECH

-344 NPETKEIVEHK
+344 NPETKEIVERK

-380 DRAIIDASGSF
+380 DRAIIDVKRSF

-405 MEGLVLE
+405 LQGLVLVN
-412 RPLAEHAI
+412 PVSPSSI
-420 ISDHLVREFLTD
+420 IND
-432 TSRDISEENLDAMEK
+432 TSVDRFYNDHNCDDIDESHLDILERQYK
-447 NYAVHLSIELF
+447 VGLLDDLF
-458 DFRLIQGAME
+458 NFRQMFAAME
-468 GVERIIKENFMHTH
+468 GVMRLYQENFMRKF
-482 PALLSEA
+482 PAIVQDWVQMYETKSREINKVADTFRHQYSRLAMEGSRSEQVLGERVKA
-489 SETVRKTRAEITEVG
+489 ACKYFVGQLMPVVDLATKAIRNSDNKTVRSKLQDR
-504 VRFAH
+504 
-509 QLLELGKAS
+509 LEL
-518 QGEISPQIKQRI
+518 
-530 HEGAKYFL
+530 F
-538 NKLKELEE
+538 
-546 TTVNWPATHDNKRV
+546 
-560 AKKLAERSQMLH
+560 
-572 DAIVLKTKLM
+572 
-582 GTFAEKDF
+582 
-590 SSAEY
+590 
-595 IEAKADALLT
+595 
-605 SERYTSKSRKSARA
+605 
-619 QMPSQ
+619 
-624 QTADNLHPAL
+624 
-634 YDTLTAWRRKKAEER
+634 
-649 GVPAY
+649 
-654 QVMTTKAL
+654 
-662 LAVSNHLPTIAE
+662 
-674 HLLMMPGIGNYTAGE
+674 
-689 YGEDLLKMVEEY
+689 EDLLTAKRMLLNNF
-701 ISSHNDLTI
+701 ISRQFSIDVYLDLKAEV
-710 IPMPMHSRNRH
+710 MLRNVTPKPTR
-721 NEKKTP
+721 ETKKKTRKATMSDSKPMLSDSKPMLSDEEFEEIDRYVHP
-727 EAERPDGLSATE
+727 ENYEWPDTPTPAKKQRRTEKTPHSPKTLKPVKKPTTEVTLELYRQGKTVSEIAE
-739 GMSMDLFRE
+739 
-748 GKSVDEICLIRGLK
+748 IRGLVRSTITGHLLK
-762 PNTIFKHIFQN
+762 TLPDQDLEEYVWKNIDEALRARVKAYLDDTPLLPNTISGVREAIGGEPAWDDLRF
-773 MRPDEVELL
+773 LL
-782 RKNVEP
+782 RYYHRELTP
-788 GKAARIQKYLDTHT
+788 
-802 GLLPE
+802 LLP
-807 NKEII
+807 NPATDPAASI
-812 AELGEDLTY
+812 ANEPPASYGTPSDF
-821 NDVRIMRMLNSRTYF
+821 I
-836 TKPESKPEESS
+836 EEE
-847 KD
+847 

>member
-1 MEQKTNERLELA
+1 MDSDISPIKLEFMEQKTNERLELA

-225 FNPGDDEGYI
+225 FNPCDDEGYI

-256 SQPHVFECH
+256 AQPHVFECH

-330 QVQPVDWDNISYTV
+330 QVLPVDWDNISYTV
-344 NPETKEIVEHK
+344 NPETKEIVERK

-380 DRAIIDASGSF
+380 DRAIIDVKRSF

-405 MEGLVLE
+405 LQGLVLVN
-412 RPLAEHAI
+412 PVSPSSI
-420 ISDHLVREFLTD
+420 IND
-432 TSRDISEENLDAMEK
+432 TSVHRFYNDHNCDDIDEAHLDMLQRQYK
-447 NYAVHLSIELF
+447 VGLLDDLF
-458 DFRLIQGAME
+458 NFRQMFAAME
-468 GVERIIKENFMHTH
+468 GVMRLYQENFMRKF
-482 PALLSEA
+482 PAIVQDWVQMYETKSREINKVADTFRHQYSRLAMEGSRSEQVLGERVKA
-489 SETVRKTRAEITEVG
+489 ACKYFVGQLMPVVDLATKAIRNSDNKAVRSKLQDR
-504 VRFAH
+504 
-509 QLLELGKAS
+509 LEL
-518 QGEISPQIKQRI
+518 
-530 HEGAKYFL
+530 F
-538 NKLKELEE
+538 
-546 TTVNWPATHDNKRV
+546 
-560 AKKLAERSQMLH
+560 
-572 DAIVLKTKLM
+572 
-582 GTFAEKDF
+582 
-590 SSAEY
+590 
-595 IEAKADALLT
+595 
-605 SERYTSKSRKSARA
+605 
-619 QMPSQ
+619 
-624 QTADNLHPAL
+624 
-634 YDTLTAWRRKKAEER
+634 
-649 GVPAY
+649 
-654 QVMTTKAL
+654 
-662 LAVSNHLPTIAE
+662 
-674 HLLMMPGIGNYTAGE
+674 
-689 YGEDLLKMVEEY
+689 EDLLTAKRMLLNNF
-701 ISSHNDLTI
+701 ISRQFSIDVYLDLKAEV
-710 IPMPMHSRNRH
+710 MLRNVTPKPTR
-721 NEKKTP
+721 ETKKKTRKATMSDSKPMLSDSKPMLSDEEFEEIDRYVHP
-727 EAERPDGLSATE
+727 ENYEWPDTPTPAKKQRRTE
-739 GMSMDLFRE
+739 KTPHSPKTLKPVKKPTTEVTLELYRQ
-748 GKSVDEICLIRGLK
+748 GKSVSEIAEIRGLVRSTITGHLLK
-762 PNTIFKHIFQN
+762 TLPDQDLEEYVWKNIDEALRARVKAYLDDTPILPNTISGVREAIGGEPAWDDIRF
-773 MRPDEVELL
+773 LL
-782 RKNVEP
+782 RYYHRELTP
-788 GKAARIQKYLDTHT
+788 
-802 GLLPE
+802 LLP
-807 NKEII
+807 NPAADPAAII
-812 AELGEDLTY
+812 ANEPPASYGTPSDF
-821 NDVRIMRMLNSRTYF
+821 I
-836 TKPESKPEESS
+836 EEE
-847 KD
+847 

>member
-1 MEQKTNERLELA
+1 MPKSENMEKKTNERLELA

-207 NRADKTVL
+207 NRADGTVL

-256 SQPHVFECH
+256 AQPHVFECH

-361 YPLKLAW
+361 FPLKLAW

-380 DRAIIDASGSF
+380 DRAIIDVKRSF

-405 MEGLVLE
+405 LQGLVLVN
-412 RPLAEHAI
+412 PVSPSSI
-420 ISDHLVREFLTD
+420 IND
-432 TSRDISEENLDAMEK
+432 TSVDRFYNDHNCDDIDEAHLDMLERQYK
-447 NYAVHLSIELF
+447 VGLLDDLF
-458 DFRLIQGAME
+458 NFRQMFAAME
-468 GVERIIKENFMHTH
+468 GVMRLYQENFMRKF
-482 PALLSEA
+482 PAMVQDWVQMYETKSREINKVADTFRHQYSRLAMEGSRSELVLGERVKA
-489 SETVRKTRAEITEVG
+489 ACKYFVGQLMPVVDLATKAIRNSDNKAVRSKLQDR
-504 VRFAH
+504 
-509 QLLELGKAS
+509 LEL
-518 QGEISPQIKQRI
+518 
-530 HEGAKYFL
+530 F
-538 NKLKELEE
+538 
-546 TTVNWPATHDNKRV
+546 
-560 AKKLAERSQMLH
+560 
-572 DAIVLKTKLM
+572 
-582 GTFAEKDF
+582 
-590 SSAEY
+590 
-595 IEAKADALLT
+595 
-605 SERYTSKSRKSARA
+605 
-619 QMPSQ
+619 
-624 QTADNLHPAL
+624 
-634 YDTLTAWRRKKAEER
+634 
-649 GVPAY
+649 
-654 QVMTTKAL
+654 
-662 LAVSNHLPTIAE
+662 
-674 HLLMMPGIGNYTAGE
+674 
-689 YGEDLLKMVEEY
+689 EDLLTAKRMLLNNF
-701 ISSHNDLTI
+701 ISRQFSIDVYLDLKAEV
-710 IPMPMHSRNRH
+710 MLRNVTPKPTR
-721 NEKKTP
+721 ETKKKTRKATVSDSKP
-727 EAERPDGLSATE
+727 MLSDSKPMLSDEEFEEIDRYVHSENYEWPDTPTPAKKQRRTEKTPHSPKTLKPVKKPTTEVTLELYRQGKTVSEIAE
-739 GMSMDLFRE
+739 
-748 GKSVDEICLIRGLK
+748 IRGLVRSTITGHLLK
-762 PNTIFKHIFQN
+762 TLPDQDLEEYVWKNIDEALRARVKAYLDDTPLLPNTISGVREAIGGEPAWDDLRF
-773 MRPDEVELL
+773 LL
-782 RKNVEP
+782 RYYHRELTP
-788 GKAARIQKYLDTHT
+788 
-802 GLLPE
+802 LLP
-807 NKEII
+807 NPATDTATTI
-812 AELGEDLTY
+812 ANEPPASYGTPSDF
-821 NDVRIMRMLNSRTYF
+821 I
-836 TKPESKPEESS
+836 EEE
-847 KD
+847 

>member
-1 MEQKTNERLELA
+1 MPKSENMEQKTNERLELA

-225 FNPGDDEGYI
+225 FNPDDDEGYI

-256 SQPHVFECH
+256 AQPHVFECH

-330 QVQPVDWDNISYTV
+330 QVLPVDWDNISYTV
-344 NPETKEIVEHK
+344 NPETKEIIEHK

-361 YPLKLAW
+361 FPLKLAW

-380 DRAIIDASGSF
+380 DRAIIDVKRSF

-405 MEGLVLE
+405 LQGLVLVN
-412 RPLAEHAI
+412 PVSPSSI
-420 ISDHLVREFLTD
+420 IND
-432 TSRDISEENLDAMEK
+432 TSVHRFYNDHNCDDIDEAHLDMLERQYK
-447 NYAVHLSIELF
+447 VGLLDDLF
-458 DFRLIQGAME
+458 NFRQMFAAME
-468 GVERIIKENFMHTH
+468 GVMRLYQENFMRKF
-482 PALLSEA
+482 PAIVQDWVQMYETKSREINKVADTFRHQYSRLAMEGSRSEQVLGERVKA
-489 SETVRKTRAEITEVG
+489 ACKYFVGQLMPVVDLATKAIRNSDNKTVRSKLQDR
-504 VRFAH
+504 
-509 QLLELGKAS
+509 LEL
-518 QGEISPQIKQRI
+518 
-530 HEGAKYFL
+530 F
-538 NKLKELEE
+538 
-546 TTVNWPATHDNKRV
+546 
-560 AKKLAERSQMLH
+560 
-572 DAIVLKTKLM
+572 
-582 GTFAEKDF
+582 
-590 SSAEY
+590 
-595 IEAKADALLT
+595 
-605 SERYTSKSRKSARA
+605 
-619 QMPSQ
+619 
-624 QTADNLHPAL
+624 
-634 YDTLTAWRRKKAEER
+634 
-649 GVPAY
+649 
-654 QVMTTKAL
+654 
-662 LAVSNHLPTIAE
+662 
-674 HLLMMPGIGNYTAGE
+674 
-689 YGEDLLKMVEEY
+689 EDLLTAKRMLLNNF
-701 ISSHNDLTI
+701 ISRQFSIDVYLDLKAEV
-710 IPMPMHSRNRH
+710 MLRNVTPKPTR
-721 NEKKTP
+721 ETKKKTRKATMSDSKPMLSDSKPMLSDEEFEEIDRYVHP
-727 EAERPDGLSATE
+727 ENNEWPDHPEPAKKQRRTE
-739 GMSMDLFRE
+739 KSPKTPKPVKKPTTEVTLELYRQ
-748 GKSVDEICLIRGLK
+748 GKSVSEIAEIRGLVRSTITGHLLK
-762 PNTIFKHIFQN
+762 TLPDQDLEEYVRKNIDEELRARVKAYLDDTPILPNTISGVRDAIGGEPAWDDIRF
-773 MRPDEVELL
+773 LL
-782 RKNVEP
+782 RFYHRELTP
-788 GKAARIQKYLDTHT
+788 
-802 GLLPE
+802 LLP
-807 NKEII
+807 NPAADSAAII
-812 AELGEDLTY
+812 ANEPPASYGTPSDF
-821 NDVRIMRMLNSRTYF
+821 I
-836 TKPESKPEESS
+836 EEE
-847 KD
+847 

>member
-207 NRADKTVL
+207 NRADKAVL

-380 DRAIIDASGSF
+380 DRAIIDVKRSF

-405 MEGLVLE
+405 LQGLVLE
-412 RPLAEHAI
+412 NPVSPSSI
-420 ISDHLVREFLTD
+420 IND
-432 TSRDISEENLDAMEK
+432 TSVDRFYNDHNCDDIDEAHLDMLERQYK
-447 NYAVHLSIELF
+447 VGLLDDLF
-458 DFRLIQGAME
+458 NFRQMFAAME
-468 GVERIIKENFMHTH
+468 GVMRLYQENFMRKF
-482 PALLSEA
+482 PAIVQDWVQMYETKSREIIKVADTFRHQYSCMAMEGSRSEQVLGERVKA
-489 SETVRKTRAEITEVG
+489 ACKYFVGQLMPVVDLATKAIRNSDNKAVRSKLQDR
-504 VRFAH
+504 
-509 QLLELGKAS
+509 LEL
-518 QGEISPQIKQRI
+518 
-530 HEGAKYFL
+530 F
-538 NKLKELEE
+538 
-546 TTVNWPATHDNKRV
+546 
-560 AKKLAERSQMLH
+560 
-572 DAIVLKTKLM
+572 
-582 GTFAEKDF
+582 
-590 SSAEY
+590 
-595 IEAKADALLT
+595 
-605 SERYTSKSRKSARA
+605 
-619 QMPSQ
+619 
-624 QTADNLHPAL
+624 
-634 YDTLTAWRRKKAEER
+634 
-649 GVPAY
+649 
-654 QVMTTKAL
+654 
-662 LAVSNHLPTIAE
+662 
-674 HLLMMPGIGNYTAGE
+674 
-689 YGEDLLKMVEEY
+689 EDLLTAKRMLLNNFISRQFNIDVYLDLKAEVMLRNVTPKSTRETKKNARKTTLSDSKPMLSDSKPMLPDEEFEEIDRYVHPENYEWPDHPEPAKKQRRTDQTLNSPNLPITPNTPITPKSPKPVKKPTTEITLELYRQGRSVSEIAEIRGLVRSTITGHLLKTLADQDLEEY
-701 ISSHNDLTI
+701 IRQNIDAELRERVKAYLDDTPILPDTI
-710 IPMPMHSRNRH
+710 SGVR
-721 NEKKTP
+721 
-727 EAERPDGLSATE
+727 EAIGGEPAWD
-739 GMSMDLFRE
+739 D
-748 GKSVDEICLIRGLK
+748 IR
-762 PNTIFKHIFQN
+762 F
-773 MRPDEVELL
+773 LL
-782 RKNVEP
+782 RYYHRELTPLLQNP
-788 GKAARIQKYLDTHT
+788 AADSAA
-802 GLLPE
+802 
-807 NKEII
+807 II
-812 AELGEDLTY
+812 ANEPPASYGTPSDF
-821 NDVRIMRMLNSRTYF
+821 I
-836 TKPESKPEESS
+836 EEE
-847 KD
+847 

>member
-1 MEQKTNERLELA
+1 MPKSENMEQKTNERLELA

-33 KTTFLRNLRSSSR
+33 KTTFLRNLRSSCR

-225 FNPGDDEGYI
+225 FNPCDDEGYI

-256 SQPHVFECH
+256 AQPHVFECH
-265 IEGKFPETSYPAD
+265 IEGRFPETSYPAD

-330 QVQPVDWDNISYTV
+330 QVLPVDWDNISYTV

-361 YPLKLAW
+361 FPLKLAW

-380 DRAIIDASGSF
+380 DRAIIDVKRSF

-405 MEGLVLE
+405 LQGLVLVN
-412 RPLAEHAI
+412 PVSPSSI
-420 ISDHLVREFLTD
+420 IND
-432 TSRDISEENLDAMEK
+432 TSVDRFYNDHNCDDIDEAHLDMLERQYK
-447 NYAVHLSIELF
+447 VGLLDDLF
-458 DFRLIQGAME
+458 NFRQMFAAME
-468 GVERIIKENFMHTH
+468 GVMRLYQENFMRKF
-482 PALLSEA
+482 PAIVQDWVQMYETKSREINKVADTFRYQYSRLAMEGSRSEQVLGERVKA
-489 SETVRKTRAEITEVG
+489 ACKYFVGQLMPVVDLATKAIRNSDNKTVRSKLQDR
-504 VRFAH
+504 
-509 QLLELGKAS
+509 LEL
-518 QGEISPQIKQRI
+518 
-530 HEGAKYFL
+530 F
-538 NKLKELEE
+538 
-546 TTVNWPATHDNKRV
+546 
-560 AKKLAERSQMLH
+560 
-572 DAIVLKTKLM
+572 
-582 GTFAEKDF
+582 
-590 SSAEY
+590 
-595 IEAKADALLT
+595 
-605 SERYTSKSRKSARA
+605 
-619 QMPSQ
+619 
-624 QTADNLHPAL
+624 
-634 YDTLTAWRRKKAEER
+634 
-649 GVPAY
+649 
-654 QVMTTKAL
+654 
-662 LAVSNHLPTIAE
+662 
-674 HLLMMPGIGNYTAGE
+674 
-689 YGEDLLKMVEEY
+689 EDLLTAKRMLLNNF
-701 ISSHNDLTI
+701 ISRQFSIDVYLDLKAEV
-710 IPMPMHSRNRH
+710 MLRNVTPKPTR
-721 NEKKTP
+721 ETKKKTRKASVSDSKPMLSDNKPMLSDEEFEEIDRYVHP
-727 EAERPDGLSATE
+727 ENYEWPDTPTPAKKQRRTEKSPHSPKTLKPVKKPTTEVTLELYRQGKTVSEIAE
-739 GMSMDLFRE
+739 
-748 GKSVDEICLIRGLK
+748 IRGLVRSTITGHLLK
-762 PNTIFKHIFQN
+762 TLPDQDLEEYVWKNIDEALRARVKAYLDDTPILPNTISGVRDAIGGEPAWDDIRF
-773 MRPDEVELL
+773 LL
-782 RKNVEP
+782 RYYHRELTP
-788 GKAARIQKYLDTHT
+788 
-802 GLLPE
+802 LLP
-807 NKEII
+807 NPAADPAAII
-812 AELGEDLTY
+812 ANEPPASYGTPSDF
-821 NDVRIMRMLNSRTYF
+821 I
-836 TKPESKPEESS
+836 EEE
-847 KD
+847 

>member
-162 EGRYKSLFF
+162 EGCYKSLFF

-256 SQPHVFECH
+256 SQPRMFECH

-330 QVQPVDWDNISYTV
+330 QVLPVDWDNISYTV

-380 DRAIIDASGSF
+380 DRAIIDVKRSF

-405 MEGLVLE
+405 LQGLVLVN
-412 RPLAEHAI
+412 PVSPSSI
-420 ISDHLVREFLTD
+420 IND
-432 TSRDISEENLDAMEK
+432 TSVDRFYNDHNCDDIDEAHLDILERQYK
-447 NYAVHLSIELF
+447 VGLLDDLF
-458 DFRLIQGAME
+458 NFRQMFAAME
-468 GVERIIKENFMHTH
+468 GVMRLYQENFMRKF
-482 PALLSEA
+482 PAIVQDWVQMYETKSREINKVADTFRHQYSRLAMEGSRSEQVLGERVKA
-489 SETVRKTRAEITEVG
+489 ACKYFVGQLMPVVDLATKAIRNSDNKAVRSKLQDR
-504 VRFAH
+504 
-509 QLLELGKAS
+509 LEL
-518 QGEISPQIKQRI
+518 
-530 HEGAKYFL
+530 F
-538 NKLKELEE
+538 
-546 TTVNWPATHDNKRV
+546 
-560 AKKLAERSQMLH
+560 
-572 DAIVLKTKLM
+572 
-582 GTFAEKDF
+582 
-590 SSAEY
+590 
-595 IEAKADALLT
+595 
-605 SERYTSKSRKSARA
+605 
-619 QMPSQ
+619 
-624 QTADNLHPAL
+624 
-634 YDTLTAWRRKKAEER
+634 
-649 GVPAY
+649 
-654 QVMTTKAL
+654 
-662 LAVSNHLPTIAE
+662 
-674 HLLMMPGIGNYTAGE
+674 
-689 YGEDLLKMVEEY
+689 EDLLTAKRMLLNNF
-701 ISSHNDLTI
+701 ISRQFSIDVYLDLKAEV
-710 IPMPMHSRNRH
+710 MLRNVTPKPTR
-721 NEKKTP
+721 ETKKKTRKATMSDSKPMLSDSNPMLSDEEFEEIDRYVHP
-727 EAERPDGLSATE
+727 ENYEWPDKPEPAKKQHRTE
-739 GMSMDLFRE
+739 KAPKTPKPIKKPTTEITLELYRQ
-748 GKSVDEICLIRGLK
+748 GKSVSEIAEIRSLVRSTITGHLLKTLPDQDLEEYVWKNIDEELHERVKAYLNATPVL
-762 PNTIFKHIFQN
+762 PNTISSVRDAIGGDPAWDDLRF
-773 MRPDEVELL
+773 LL
-782 RKNVEP
+782 RYYHRELTP
-788 GKAARIQKYLDTHT
+788 
-802 GLLPE
+802 LLP
-807 NKEII
+807 NPATDPAADSFADAFSAI
-812 AELGEDLTY
+812 ANEPPASYGTPSDF
-821 NDVRIMRMLNSRTYF
+821 I
-836 TKPESKPEESS
+836 EEEP
-847 KD
+847 

>member
-184 VELNEVFRQKDA
+184 VELNEVFRQKDT

-225 FNPGDDEGYI
+225 FNPCDDEGYI

-256 SQPHVFECH
+256 AQPHVFECH

-344 NPETKEIVEHK
+344 NPETKEIVERK

-361 YPLKLAW
+361 FPLKLAW

-380 DRAIIDASGSF
+380 DRAIIDVKRSF

-405 MEGLVLE
+405 LQGLVLVN
-412 RPLAEHAI
+412 PVSPSSI
-420 ISDHLVREFLTD
+420 IND
-432 TSRDISEENLDAMEK
+432 TSVHRFYNDHNCDDIDEAHLDMLERQYK
-447 NYAVHLSIELF
+447 VGLLDDLF
-458 DFRLIQGAME
+458 NFRQMFAAME
-468 GVERIIKENFMHTH
+468 GVMRLYQENFMRKF
-482 PALLSEA
+482 PAIVQDWVQMYETKSREINKVADTFRHQYSRLAMEGSRSEQVLGERVKA
-489 SETVRKTRAEITEVG
+489 ACKYFVGQLMPVVDLATKAIRNSDNKTVRSKLQDR
-504 VRFAH
+504 
-509 QLLELGKAS
+509 LEL
-518 QGEISPQIKQRI
+518 
-530 HEGAKYFL
+530 F
-538 NKLKELEE
+538 
-546 TTVNWPATHDNKRV
+546 
-560 AKKLAERSQMLH
+560 
-572 DAIVLKTKLM
+572 
-582 GTFAEKDF
+582 
-590 SSAEY
+590 
-595 IEAKADALLT
+595 
-605 SERYTSKSRKSARA
+605 
-619 QMPSQ
+619 
-624 QTADNLHPAL
+624 
-634 YDTLTAWRRKKAEER
+634 
-649 GVPAY
+649 
-654 QVMTTKAL
+654 
-662 LAVSNHLPTIAE
+662 
-674 HLLMMPGIGNYTAGE
+674 
-689 YGEDLLKMVEEY
+689 EDLLTAKRMLLNNF
-701 ISSHNDLTI
+701 ISRQFSIDVYLDLKAEV
-710 IPMPMHSRNRH
+710 MLRNVTPKPTR
-721 NEKKTP
+721 ETKKKTRKASVSDSKPMLSDSKPMLSDEEFEEIDRYVHP
-727 EAERPDGLSATE
+727 ENYEWPDTPTPAKKQRRTE
-739 GMSMDLFRE
+739 KTPHSPKTLKPVKKPTTEVTLELYRQ
-748 GKSVDEICLIRGLK
+748 GKSVSEIAEIRGLVRSTITGHLLK
-762 PNTIFKHIFQN
+762 TLPDQDLEEYVWKNIDEELRQRVKAYLDNTPILPNTISGVREAIGGDPAWDDIRF
-773 MRPDEVELL
+773 LL
-782 RKNVEP
+782 RFYHRELTP
-788 GKAARIQKYLDTHT
+788 
-802 GLLPE
+802 LLP
-807 NKEII
+807 NPATDI
-812 AELGEDLTY
+812 ATTIANEPPASYGTPSDF
-821 NDVRIMRMLNSRTYF
+821 I
-836 TKPESKPEESS
+836 EEE
-847 KD
+847 

>member
-207 NRADKTVL
+207 NRADKAVL

-256 SQPHVFECH
+256 AQPHVFECH

-321 RPQEGGEII
+321 RPQEGGELI

-380 DRAIIDASGSF
+380 DRAIIDVKRSF

-405 MEGLVLE
+405 LQGLVLVNPVSPSSIINDASVDRFYNDHNCDDIDESHLDVLE
-412 RPLAEHAI
+412 RQYKVGL
-420 ISDHLVREFLTD
+420 
-432 TSRDISEENLDAMEK
+432 LDD
-447 NYAVHLSIELF
+447 LF
-458 DFRLIQGAME
+458 NFRQMFAAME
-468 GVERIIKENFMHTH
+468 GVMRLYQENFMRKF
-482 PALLSEA
+482 PAIVQDWVQMYETKSREINKVADTFRHQYSSLAMEGSRSEQVLGERVKA
-489 SETVRKTRAEITEVG
+489 ACKYFVGQLKPIVELATKAIRNSDNKAVRSKLQDR
-504 VRFAH
+504 
-509 QLLELGKAS
+509 LEL
-518 QGEISPQIKQRI
+518 
-530 HEGAKYFL
+530 F
-538 NKLKELEE
+538 
-546 TTVNWPATHDNKRV
+546 
-560 AKKLAERSQMLH
+560 
-572 DAIVLKTKLM
+572 
-582 GTFAEKDF
+582 
-590 SSAEY
+590 
-595 IEAKADALLT
+595 
-605 SERYTSKSRKSARA
+605 
-619 QMPSQ
+619 
-624 QTADNLHPAL
+624 
-634 YDTLTAWRRKKAEER
+634 
-649 GVPAY
+649 
-654 QVMTTKAL
+654 
-662 LAVSNHLPTIAE
+662 
-674 HLLMMPGIGNYTAGE
+674 
-689 YGEDLLKMVEEY
+689 EDLLTAKRMLLNNFISRQFSIDVYLDLKAEVMLRNVTPKSTRETKKKARKTTLSDSKPMLSDEEFEEIDRY
-701 ISSHNDLTI
+701 VHPENYEWPDKPEPANKQRRT
-710 IPMPMHSRNRH
+710 
-721 NEKKTP
+721 EKTP
-727 EAERPDGLSATE
+727 KSPKPVKKPTTE
-739 GMSMDLFRE
+739 ITLELYRQ
-748 GKSVDEICLIRGLK
+748 GKSVSEIAEIRGLVRSTITGHLLK
-762 PNTIFKHIFQN
+762 TLDDQDLEEYVRKNIDAELRERVKAYLDDTPILPNTISGVREAIGGEPAWDDLRF
-773 MRPDEVELL
+773 LL
-782 RKNVEP
+782 RYYHRELTP
-788 GKAARIQKYLDTHT
+788 
-802 GLLPE
+802 LLP
-807 NKEII
+807 NPAVDPAASI
-812 AELGEDLTY
+812 ANEPPASYGTPSDF
-821 NDVRIMRMLNSRTYF
+821 I
-836 TKPESKPEESS
+836 EEE
-847 KD
+847 

>member
-78 VPGMNNGTRR
+78 VPGMNNDTRR

-256 SQPHVFECH
+256 AQPHVFECH

-295 TGMDRAYYNGMIG
+295 TGMDRSYYNGMIG

-361 YPLKLAW
+361 FPLKLAW

-380 DRAIIDASGSF
+380 DRAIIDVKRSF

-405 MEGLVLE
+405 LQGLVLE
-412 RPLAEHAI
+412 NPVSPSSI
-420 ISDHLVREFLTD
+420 IND
-432 TSRDISEENLDAMEK
+432 TSVDRFYNDHNCDDIDEAHLDMLERQYK
-447 NYAVHLSIELF
+447 VGLLDDLF
-458 DFRLIQGAME
+458 NFRQMFAAME
-468 GVERIIKENFMHTH
+468 GVMRLYQENFMRKF
-482 PALLSEA
+482 PAIVQDWVQMYETKSREINKVADTFRHQYSCMAMEGSRSEQVLGERVKA
-489 SETVRKTRAEITEVG
+489 ACKYFVGQLMPVVDLATKAIRNSDNKAVRSKLQDR
-504 VRFAH
+504 
-509 QLLELGKAS
+509 LEL
-518 QGEISPQIKQRI
+518 
-530 HEGAKYFL
+530 F
-538 NKLKELEE
+538 
-546 TTVNWPATHDNKRV
+546 
-560 AKKLAERSQMLH
+560 
-572 DAIVLKTKLM
+572 
-582 GTFAEKDF
+582 
-590 SSAEY
+590 
-595 IEAKADALLT
+595 
-605 SERYTSKSRKSARA
+605 
-619 QMPSQ
+619 
-624 QTADNLHPAL
+624 
-634 YDTLTAWRRKKAEER
+634 
-649 GVPAY
+649 
-654 QVMTTKAL
+654 
-662 LAVSNHLPTIAE
+662 
-674 HLLMMPGIGNYTAGE
+674 
-689 YGEDLLKMVEEY
+689 EDLLTAKRMLLNNF
-701 ISSHNDLTI
+701 ISRQFSIDVYLDLKAEV
-710 IPMPMHSRNRH
+710 MLRNVTPKPTR
-721 NEKKTP
+721 ETKKKTRKATMSDSKPMLSDSKPMLPDEEFEEIDRYVHP
-727 EAERPDGLSATE
+727 ENYEWPDTPAPAKKQRRTDQTLNSPNLPITPNTPITPKSPKPVKKPTTE
-739 GMSMDLFRE
+739 ITLELYRQ
-748 GKSVDEICLIRGLK
+748 GKSVSDIAEIRGLVRS
-762 PNTIFKHIFQN
+762 TITGHLLKTL
-773 MRPDEVELL
+773 PDQDLEEYVRKNIDEELRARVKAYLDDTPILPDTISGVREAIGGEPAWDDIRFLL
-782 RKNVEP
+782 RYYHRELTPLLQNP
-788 GKAARIQKYLDTHT
+788 AADSAA
-802 GLLPE
+802 
-807 NKEII
+807 II
-812 AELGEDLTY
+812 ANEPPASYGTPSDF
-821 NDVRIMRMLNSRTYF
+821 I
-836 TKPESKPEESS
+836 EEE
-847 KD
+847 

>member
-207 NRADKTVL
+207 NRADKAVL

-256 SQPHVFECH
+256 AQPHVFECH

-321 RPQEGGEII
+321 RPQEGGELI

-380 DRAIIDASGSF
+380 DRAIIDVKRSF

-405 MEGLVLE
+405 LQGLVLVNPVSPSSIINDASVDRFYNDHNCDDIDESHLDMLE
-412 RPLAEHAI
+412 RQYKVGL
-420 ISDHLVREFLTD
+420 
-432 TSRDISEENLDAMEK
+432 LDD
-447 NYAVHLSIELF
+447 LF
-458 DFRLIQGAME
+458 NFRQMFAAME
-468 GVERIIKENFMHTH
+468 GVMRLYQENFMRKF
-482 PALLSEA
+482 PAIVQDWVQMYETKSREINKVADTFRHQYSHLAMEGSRSEQVLGERVQA
-489 SETVRKTRAEITEVG
+489 ACKYFVGQLKPIVELATKAIRNSDNKTVRSKLQDR
-504 VRFAH
+504 
-509 QLLELGKAS
+509 LEL
-518 QGEISPQIKQRI
+518 
-530 HEGAKYFL
+530 F
-538 NKLKELEE
+538 
-546 TTVNWPATHDNKRV
+546 
-560 AKKLAERSQMLH
+560 
-572 DAIVLKTKLM
+572 
-582 GTFAEKDF
+582 
-590 SSAEY
+590 
-595 IEAKADALLT
+595 
-605 SERYTSKSRKSARA
+605 
-619 QMPSQ
+619 
-624 QTADNLHPAL
+624 
-634 YDTLTAWRRKKAEER
+634 
-649 GVPAY
+649 
-654 QVMTTKAL
+654 
-662 LAVSNHLPTIAE
+662 
-674 HLLMMPGIGNYTAGE
+674 
-689 YGEDLLKMVEEY
+689 EDLLTAKRMLLNNFISRQFNIDVYLDLKAEVMLRNVTPKSTRETKKKACKTTLSDSKPMLSDEEFEEIDRY
-701 ISSHNDLTI
+701 VHPENYAWPDT
-710 IPMPMHSRNRH
+710 PMPANKQRRTVRTPNTPNTPTPPKSPKPV
-721 NEKKTP
+721 KKPT
-727 EAERPDGLSATE
+727 TE
-739 GMSMDLFRE
+739 ITLELYRQ
-748 GKSVDEICLIRGLK
+748 GKSVSEIAEIRGLVRSTITGHLLK
-762 PNTIFKHIFQN
+762 TLDDQDLEEYVRKNIDAELRERVKAYLDDTPILPNTISGVREAIGGEPAWDDLRF
-773 MRPDEVELL
+773 LL
-782 RKNVEP
+782 RYYHRELTP
-788 GKAARIQKYLDTHT
+788 
-802 GLLPE
+802 LLP
-807 NKEII
+807 NPAVDPAASI
-812 AELGEDLTY
+812 ANEPPASYGTPSDF
-821 NDVRIMRMLNSRTYF
+821 I
-836 TKPESKPEESS
+836 EEE
-847 KD
+847 

>member
-1 MEQKTNERLELA
+1 MPKSENMEKKTNERLELA

-256 SQPHVFECH
+256 AQPHVFECH

-344 NPETKEIVEHK
+344 NPETKEIVERK

-380 DRAIIDASGSF
+380 DRAIIDVKRSF

-405 MEGLVLE
+405 LQGLVLVN
-412 RPLAEHAI
+412 PVSPSSI
-420 ISDHLVREFLTD
+420 IND
-432 TSRDISEENLDAMEK
+432 TSVDRFYNDHNCDDIDEAHLDMLERQYK
-447 NYAVHLSIELF
+447 VGLLDDLF
-458 DFRLIQGAME
+458 NFRQMFAAME
-468 GVERIIKENFMHTH
+468 GVMRLYQENFMRKF
-482 PALLSEA
+482 PAIVQDWVQMYETKSREINKVADTFRHQYSRLAMEGSRSEQVLGERVKA
-489 SETVRKTRAEITEVG
+489 ACKYFVGQLMPVVDLATKAIRNSDNKAVRSKLQDR
-504 VRFAH
+504 
-509 QLLELGKAS
+509 LEL
-518 QGEISPQIKQRI
+518 
-530 HEGAKYFL
+530 F
-538 NKLKELEE
+538 
-546 TTVNWPATHDNKRV
+546 
-560 AKKLAERSQMLH
+560 
-572 DAIVLKTKLM
+572 
-582 GTFAEKDF
+582 
-590 SSAEY
+590 
-595 IEAKADALLT
+595 
-605 SERYTSKSRKSARA
+605 
-619 QMPSQ
+619 
-624 QTADNLHPAL
+624 
-634 YDTLTAWRRKKAEER
+634 
-649 GVPAY
+649 
-654 QVMTTKAL
+654 
-662 LAVSNHLPTIAE
+662 
-674 HLLMMPGIGNYTAGE
+674 
-689 YGEDLLKMVEEY
+689 EDLLTAKRMLLNNF
-701 ISSHNDLTI
+701 ISRQFSIDVYLDLKAEV
-710 IPMPMHSRNRH
+710 MLRNVTPKPTR
-721 NEKKTP
+721 ETKKKTRKTTVWDSKPMLSDSKPMLSDEEFEEIDRYVHP
-727 EAERPDGLSATE
+727 ENYEWPDTPTPAKKQRRTEKTPHSPKTLKPVKKPTTEVTLELYRQGKTVSEIAE
-739 GMSMDLFRE
+739 
-748 GKSVDEICLIRGLK
+748 IRGLVRSTITGHLLK
-762 PNTIFKHIFQN
+762 TLPDQDLEEYVWKNIDAELRERVKAYLDDTPILPNTISGVREAIGGEPAWDDIRF
-773 MRPDEVELL
+773 LL
-782 RKNVEP
+782 RYYHRELTP
-788 GKAARIQKYLDTHT
+788 
-802 GLLPE
+802 LLP
-807 NKEII
+807 NPAADPATII
-812 AELGEDLTY
+812 ANEPPASYGTPSDF
-821 NDVRIMRMLNSRTYF
+821 I
-836 TKPESKPEESS
+836 EEE
-847 KD
+847 

>member
-256 SQPHVFECH
+256 AQPHVFECH

-330 QVQPVDWDNISYTV
+330 QVLPVDWDNISYTV
-344 NPETKEIVEHK
+344 NPETKEIVERK

-361 YPLKLAW
+361 FPLKLAW

-380 DRAIIDASGSF
+380 DRAIIDVKRSF

-405 MEGLVLE
+405 LQGLVLVN
-412 RPLAEHAI
+412 PVSPSSI
-420 ISDHLVREFLTD
+420 IND
-432 TSRDISEENLDAMEK
+432 TSVDRFYNDHNCDDIDEAHLDMLERQYK
-447 NYAVHLSIELF
+447 VGLLDDLF
-458 DFRLIQGAME
+458 NFRQMFAAME
-468 GVERIIKENFMHTH
+468 GVMRLYQENFMRKF
-482 PALLSEA
+482 PAIVQDWVQMYETKSREINKVADTFRHQYSRLAMEGSRSEQVLGERVKA
-489 SETVRKTRAEITEVG
+489 ACKYFVGQLMPVVDLATKAIRNSDNKAVRSKLQDR
-504 VRFAH
+504 
-509 QLLELGKAS
+509 LEL
-518 QGEISPQIKQRI
+518 
-530 HEGAKYFL
+530 F
-538 NKLKELEE
+538 
-546 TTVNWPATHDNKRV
+546 
-560 AKKLAERSQMLH
+560 
-572 DAIVLKTKLM
+572 
-582 GTFAEKDF
+582 
-590 SSAEY
+590 
-595 IEAKADALLT
+595 
-605 SERYTSKSRKSARA
+605 
-619 QMPSQ
+619 
-624 QTADNLHPAL
+624 
-634 YDTLTAWRRKKAEER
+634 
-649 GVPAY
+649 
-654 QVMTTKAL
+654 
-662 LAVSNHLPTIAE
+662 
-674 HLLMMPGIGNYTAGE
+674 
-689 YGEDLLKMVEEY
+689 EDLLTAKRMLLNNF
-701 ISSHNDLTI
+701 ISRQFSIDVYLDLKAEV
-710 IPMPMHSRNRH
+710 MLRNVTPKPTR
-721 NEKKTP
+721 EIKKKTRKAAMSDSKQMLSDSKPMLSDEEFEEIDRYVHP
-727 EAERPDGLSATE
+727 ENYEWPDTPTPAKKQRRTDQTPNSPNLPKTPITPKSPKPVKKPTTEITLELYRQGRSVSEIAE
-739 GMSMDLFRE
+739 
-748 GKSVDEICLIRGLK
+748 IRGLVRSTITGHLLK
-762 PNTIFKHIFQN
+762 TLPDQDLEEYVWKNIDEELRLRVKAYLDDTPILPNTISGVREAIGGQPAWDDIRF
-773 MRPDEVELL
+773 LL
-782 RKNVEP
+782 RYYHRELTP
-788 GKAARIQKYLDTHT
+788 
-802 GLLPE
+802 LLP
-807 NKEII
+807 NPAADPAAII
-812 AELGEDLTY
+812 ANEPPASYGTPSDF
-821 NDVRIMRMLNSRTYF
+821 I
-836 TKPESKPEESS
+836 EEE
-847 KD
+847 

>member
-256 SQPHVFECH
+256 AQPHVFECH

-344 NPETKEIVEHK
+344 NPETKEIVERK

-361 YPLKLAW
+361 FPLKLAW

-380 DRAIIDASGSF
+380 DRAIIDVKRSF

-405 MEGLVLE
+405 LQGLVLVN
-412 RPLAEHAI
+412 PVSPSSI
-420 ISDHLVREFLTD
+420 IND
-432 TSRDISEENLDAMEK
+432 TSVHRFYNDHNCDDIDEAHLDMLQRQYK
-447 NYAVHLSIELF
+447 VGLLDDLF
-458 DFRLIQGAME
+458 NFRQMFAAME
-468 GVERIIKENFMHTH
+468 GVMRLYQENFMRKF
-482 PALLSEA
+482 PAIVQDWVQMYETKSREINKVADTFRHQYSRLAMEGSRSEQVLGERVKA
-489 SETVRKTRAEITEVG
+489 ACKYFVGQLMPVVDLATKAIRNSDNKTVRSKLQDR
-504 VRFAH
+504 
-509 QLLELGKAS
+509 LEL
-518 QGEISPQIKQRI
+518 
-530 HEGAKYFL
+530 F
-538 NKLKELEE
+538 
-546 TTVNWPATHDNKRV
+546 
-560 AKKLAERSQMLH
+560 
-572 DAIVLKTKLM
+572 
-582 GTFAEKDF
+582 
-590 SSAEY
+590 
-595 IEAKADALLT
+595 
-605 SERYTSKSRKSARA
+605 
-619 QMPSQ
+619 
-624 QTADNLHPAL
+624 
-634 YDTLTAWRRKKAEER
+634 
-649 GVPAY
+649 
-654 QVMTTKAL
+654 
-662 LAVSNHLPTIAE
+662 
-674 HLLMMPGIGNYTAGE
+674 
-689 YGEDLLKMVEEY
+689 EDLLTAKRMLLNNF
-701 ISSHNDLTI
+701 ISRQFSIDVYLDLKAEV
-710 IPMPMHSRNRH
+710 MLRNVTPKPTR
-721 NEKKTP
+721 ETKKKTRKATMSDSKPMLSDSKPMLSDEEFEEIDRYVHP
-727 EAERPDGLSATE
+727 ENYEWPDTPTPAKKQRRTE
-739 GMSMDLFRE
+739 KTPHSPKTLKPVKKPTTEVTLELYRQ
-748 GKSVDEICLIRGLK
+748 GKSVSEIAEIRGLVRSTITGHLLK
-762 PNTIFKHIFQN
+762 TLPDQDLEEYVWKNIDEELRQRVKAYLDNTPILPNTISGVREAIGGDPAWDDIRF
-773 MRPDEVELL
+773 LL
-782 RKNVEP
+782 RYYHRELTP
-788 GKAARIQKYLDTHT
+788 
-802 GLLPE
+802 LLP
-807 NKEII
+807 NPASDPAAII
-812 AELGEDLTY
+812 ANEPPASYGTPSDF
-821 NDVRIMRMLNSRTYF
+821 I
-836 TKPESKPEESS
+836 EEE
-847 KD
+847 

>member
-1 MEQKTNERLELA
+1 MPKSENMEKKTNERLELA

-207 NRADKTVL
+207 NRADGTVL

-256 SQPHVFECH
+256 AQPHVFECH

-361 YPLKLAW
+361 FPLKLAW

-380 DRAIIDASGSF
+380 DRAIIDVKRSF

-405 MEGLVLE
+405 LQGLVLVN
-412 RPLAEHAI
+412 PVSPSSI
-420 ISDHLVREFLTD
+420 IND
-432 TSRDISEENLDAMEK
+432 TSVDRFYNDHNCDDIDEAHLDMLERQYK
-447 NYAVHLSIELF
+447 VGLLDDLF
-458 DFRLIQGAME
+458 NFRQMFAAME
-468 GVERIIKENFMHTH
+468 GVMRLYQENFMRKF
-482 PALLSEA
+482 PAIVQDWVQMYETKSREINKVADTFRHQYSRLAMEGSRSELVLGERVKA
-489 SETVRKTRAEITEVG
+489 ACKYFVGQLMPVVDLATKAIRNSDNKAVRSKLQDR
-504 VRFAH
+504 
-509 QLLELGKAS
+509 LEL
-518 QGEISPQIKQRI
+518 
-530 HEGAKYFL
+530 F
-538 NKLKELEE
+538 
-546 TTVNWPATHDNKRV
+546 
-560 AKKLAERSQMLH
+560 
-572 DAIVLKTKLM
+572 
-582 GTFAEKDF
+582 
-590 SSAEY
+590 
-595 IEAKADALLT
+595 
-605 SERYTSKSRKSARA
+605 
-619 QMPSQ
+619 
-624 QTADNLHPAL
+624 
-634 YDTLTAWRRKKAEER
+634 
-649 GVPAY
+649 
-654 QVMTTKAL
+654 
-662 LAVSNHLPTIAE
+662 
-674 HLLMMPGIGNYTAGE
+674 
-689 YGEDLLKMVEEY
+689 EDLLTAKRMLLNNF
-701 ISSHNDLTI
+701 ISRQFSIDVYLDLKAEV
-710 IPMPMHSRNRH
+710 MLRNVTPKPTR
-721 NEKKTP
+721 ETKKKTCKASVSDSKPMLSDEEFEEIDRYVHPENYEWPDKP
-727 EAERPDGLSATE
+727 EAAKKQRRTE
-739 GMSMDLFRE
+739 KAPHSPKTPKPVKKPTTEVTLELYRQGR
-748 GKSVDEICLIRGLK
+748 SVSEIAEIRGLVRSTITGHLLK
-762 PNTIFKHIFQN
+762 TLPDQDLEEYVWKNIDEELRERVKAYLEDTPILPNTISGVREAIGGEPAWDDIRF
-773 MRPDEVELL
+773 LL
-782 RKNVEP
+782 RYYHRELTP
-788 GKAARIQKYLDTHT
+788 
-802 GLLPE
+802 LLP
-807 NKEII
+807 NPATDTATTI
-812 AELGEDLTY
+812 ANEPPASYGTPSDF
-821 NDVRIMRMLNSRTYF
+821 I
-836 TKPESKPEESS
+836 EEE
-847 KD
+847 

>member
-196 DFLGMLNAIRE
+196 DFLVMLNAIRE
-207 NRADKTVL
+207 NRADKMVL

-225 FNPGDDEGYI
+225 FNPCDDEGYI

-256 SQPHVFECH
+256 AQPHVFECH

-344 NPETKEIVEHK
+344 NPETKEIVERK

-361 YPLKLAW
+361 FPLKLAW

-380 DRAIIDASGSF
+380 DRAIIDVKRSF

-405 MEGLVLE
+405 LQGLVLVN
-412 RPLAEHAI
+412 PVSPSSI
-420 ISDHLVREFLTD
+420 IND
-432 TSRDISEENLDAMEK
+432 TSVHRFYNDHNCDDIDEAHLDILERQYK
-447 NYAVHLSIELF
+447 VGLLDDLF
-458 DFRLIQGAME
+458 NFRQMFAAME
-468 GVERIIKENFMHTH
+468 GVMRLYQENFMRKF
-482 PALLSEA
+482 PAIVQDWVQMYETKSREINKVADTFRHQYSRLAMEGSRSEQVLGERVKA
-489 SETVRKTRAEITEVG
+489 ACKYFVGQLMPVVDLATKAIRNSDNKAVRSKLQDR
-504 VRFAH
+504 
-509 QLLELGKAS
+509 LEL
-518 QGEISPQIKQRI
+518 
-530 HEGAKYFL
+530 F
-538 NKLKELEE
+538 
-546 TTVNWPATHDNKRV
+546 
-560 AKKLAERSQMLH
+560 
-572 DAIVLKTKLM
+572 
-582 GTFAEKDF
+582 
-590 SSAEY
+590 
-595 IEAKADALLT
+595 
-605 SERYTSKSRKSARA
+605 
-619 QMPSQ
+619 
-624 QTADNLHPAL
+624 
-634 YDTLTAWRRKKAEER
+634 
-649 GVPAY
+649 
-654 QVMTTKAL
+654 
-662 LAVSNHLPTIAE
+662 
-674 HLLMMPGIGNYTAGE
+674 
-689 YGEDLLKMVEEY
+689 EDLLTAKRMLLNNFISRQFSIDVYLDLKAEVMLRNVTPKPTRETKKKTRKATMSDSKPMLSDNKPMLSDEEFEEIDRYVHPENYEWPDKPEPAKKQRRTEKTPHSPKTLKPVKKPTTEVTLELYRQGKTVSEIAEIRGFVRSTITGHLLKTLPDQDLEEY
-701 ISSHNDLTI
+701 VWKNIDEEL
-710 IPMPMHSRNRH
+710 RQRV
-721 NEKKTP
+721 KAYLDDTP
-727 EAERPDGLSATE
+727 IL
-739 GMSMDLFRE
+739 
-748 GKSVDEICLIRGLK
+748 
-762 PNTIFKHIFQN
+762 PNTISGVREAIGGDPAWDDIRF
-773 MRPDEVELL
+773 LL
-782 RKNVEP
+782 RYYHRELTP
-788 GKAARIQKYLDTHT
+788 
-802 GLLPE
+802 LLP
-807 NKEII
+807 NPAADTAASI
-812 AELGEDLTY
+812 ANEPPASYGTPSDF
-821 NDVRIMRMLNSRTYF
+821 I
-836 TKPESKPEESS
+836 EEE
-847 KD
+847 

>member
-1 MEQKTNERLELA
+1 MPKSENMEKKTNERLELA

-162 EGRYKSLFF
+162 EDRYKSLFF

-207 NRADKTVL
+207 NRADGTVL

-225 FNPGDDEGYI
+225 FNTGDDEGYI

-256 SQPHVFECH
+256 AQPHVFECH

-380 DRAIIDASGSF
+380 DRAIIDVKRSF

-405 MEGLVLE
+405 LQGLVLVN
-412 RPLAEHAI
+412 PVSPSSI
-420 ISDHLVREFLTD
+420 IND
-432 TSRDISEENLDAMEK
+432 TSVDRFYTDHNCDDIDEAHLDMLERQYK
-447 NYAVHLSIELF
+447 VGLLDDLF
-458 DFRLIQGAME
+458 NFRQMFAAME
-468 GVERIIKENFMHTH
+468 GVMRLYQENFMRKF
-482 PALLSEA
+482 PAIVQDWVQMYETKSREINKVADTFRHQYSRLAMEGSRSEQVLGERVKA
-489 SETVRKTRAEITEVG
+489 ACKYFVGQLMPVVDLATKAIRNSDNKAVRSKLQDR
-504 VRFAH
+504 
-509 QLLELGKAS
+509 LEL
-518 QGEISPQIKQRI
+518 
-530 HEGAKYFL
+530 F
-538 NKLKELEE
+538 
-546 TTVNWPATHDNKRV
+546 
-560 AKKLAERSQMLH
+560 
-572 DAIVLKTKLM
+572 
-582 GTFAEKDF
+582 
-590 SSAEY
+590 
-595 IEAKADALLT
+595 
-605 SERYTSKSRKSARA
+605 
-619 QMPSQ
+619 
-624 QTADNLHPAL
+624 
-634 YDTLTAWRRKKAEER
+634 
-649 GVPAY
+649 
-654 QVMTTKAL
+654 
-662 LAVSNHLPTIAE
+662 
-674 HLLMMPGIGNYTAGE
+674 
-689 YGEDLLKMVEEY
+689 EDLLTAKRMLLNNF
-701 ISSHNDLTI
+701 ISRQFSIDVYLDLKAEV
-710 IPMPMHSRNRH
+710 MLRNVTPKPTR
-721 NEKKTP
+721 ETKKKTRKATMSDSKPMLSDNKPMLSDEEFEEIDRYVHP
-727 EAERPDGLSATE
+727 ENYEWPDTPTPAKKQRRTDQTPNFPKTPKPVKKPTTEITLELYRQGRSVSEIAE
-739 GMSMDLFRE
+739 
-748 GKSVDEICLIRGLK
+748 IRGLVRSTITGHLLK
-762 PNTIFKHIFQN
+762 TLPDQDLEEYVWKNIDDELRERVKAYLDDTPILPNTISGVREAIGGEPAWDDIRF
-773 MRPDEVELL
+773 LL
-782 RKNVEP
+782 RYYHRELTP
-788 GKAARIQKYLDTHT
+788 
-802 GLLPE
+802 LLP
-807 NKEII
+807 NPAADTATSI
-812 AELGEDLTY
+812 ANEPPASYGTPSDF
-821 NDVRIMRMLNSRTYF
+821 I
-836 TKPESKPEESS
+836 EEE
-847 KD
+847 

>member
-1 MEQKTNERLELA
+1 MWIRTYHQLGTLPESENMEQKTNERLELA

-225 FNPGDDEGYI
+225 FNPCDDEGYI

-256 SQPHVFECH
+256 AQPHVFECH
-265 IEGKFPETSYPAD
+265 IEGRFPETSYPAD

-344 NPETKEIVEHK
+344 NPETKEIVERK

-380 DRAIIDASGSF
+380 DRAIIDVKRSF

-405 MEGLVLE
+405 LQGIVLVNPVSPSSIINDTSVDRFYNDHNCDDIDEAHLDILE
-412 RPLAEHAI
+412 RQYKVGL
-420 ISDHLVREFLTD
+420 
-432 TSRDISEENLDAMEK
+432 LDD
-447 NYAVHLSIELF
+447 LF
-458 DFRLIQGAME
+458 NFRQMFAAME
-468 GVERIIKENFMHTH
+468 GVMRLYQENFMRKF
-482 PALLSEA
+482 PAIVQDWVQMYETKSREINKVADTFRHQYSRLAMEGSRSEQVLGERVKA
-489 SETVRKTRAEITEVG
+489 ACKYFVGQLMPVVDLATKAIRNSDNKTVRSKLQDR
-504 VRFAH
+504 
-509 QLLELGKAS
+509 LEL
-518 QGEISPQIKQRI
+518 
-530 HEGAKYFL
+530 F
-538 NKLKELEE
+538 
-546 TTVNWPATHDNKRV
+546 
-560 AKKLAERSQMLH
+560 
-572 DAIVLKTKLM
+572 
-582 GTFAEKDF
+582 
-590 SSAEY
+590 
-595 IEAKADALLT
+595 
-605 SERYTSKSRKSARA
+605 
-619 QMPSQ
+619 
-624 QTADNLHPAL
+624 
-634 YDTLTAWRRKKAEER
+634 
-649 GVPAY
+649 
-654 QVMTTKAL
+654 
-662 LAVSNHLPTIAE
+662 
-674 HLLMMPGIGNYTAGE
+674 
-689 YGEDLLKMVEEY
+689 EDLLTAKRMLLNNFISRQFSIDVYLDLKAEVMLRNVTPKSTRETKKKTRKASVSDSKPMLSDNKPMLSDEEFEEIDRYVHPENYEWPDHPEPAKKQRRTEKSPKTSKPVKKPTAEVTLELYRQGKTVSEIAEIRGFVRSTITGHLLKTLPDQDLEEY
-701 ISSHNDLTI
+701 VWKNIDEAL
-710 IPMPMHSRNRH
+710 RARV
-721 NEKKTP
+721 KAYLDDTP
-727 EAERPDGLSATE
+727 IL
-739 GMSMDLFRE
+739 
-748 GKSVDEICLIRGLK
+748 
-762 PNTIFKHIFQN
+762 PNTISGVREAIGGEPAWDDIRF
-773 MRPDEVELL
+773 LL
-782 RKNVEP
+782 RYYHRELTP
-788 GKAARIQKYLDTHT
+788 
-802 GLLPE
+802 LLP
-807 NKEII
+807 NPAADTAASI
-812 AELGEDLTY
+812 ANEPPASYGTPSDF
-821 NDVRIMRMLNSRTYF
+821 I
-836 TKPESKPEESS
+836 EEE
-847 KD
+847 